1 MPQYKIGDKVQI
13 NDQCY
18 TIAGEP
24 YLGGCAD
31 VYPLENEGTRS
42 DFVLKVYNPKGF
54 DDFGQTLFNSDVMH
68 GEKET
73 TAAVGNDTFQSPVR
87 IVAAEKNMFI
97 ETKLPDDLVSLQK
110 LQDKFKDFT
119 DYERVRASL
128 YIMLSLARFLER
140 LVKLGYAH
148 LDLSLTNV
156 FAADI
161 NFKSDRL
168 DAVTAL
174 VIDFGISRK
183 IGTSVEIPAHSG
195 TEPPEYR
202 DVNEYVVS
210 EKTDVYGVGQLLY
223 CLIFNASQYNCG
235 YLESNCSNLKLSQ
248 PVKDEIKKLICRL
261 TDNSMEKRPSVRDDE
276 LSCELLR
283 MIEIVEGKGFHRE
296 IAIEKSRLLCNE
308 EWQANFSIS
317 KFEPVLMGETEGGE
331 LFSDYGDLKNILLL
345 GDGGIG
351 KTTFLLCLWHKL
363 LETTPDILPFYVPL
377 YSYKERNLTDPFYI
391 RRCIKNRYFDCQEDN
406 LPDDFFKNVASVVLL
421 DGINEAECPDG
432 LMEEIRLLS
441 KSATVVIASR
451 VDYNWA
457 CLEGFLRIKINPL
470 SKSIV
475 QKMLESCGKGGDIDG
490 ETMELLRIPLF
501 LQIYASDAEAGNV
514 HTKSELLQS
523 YDNRILAQIK
533 KGDHFKSH
541 IENLEQCM
549 TKTLPELAFRS
560 TGRSFCAERFSN
572 IGTMLENFQS
582 AGLFKTAGQND
593 DEITFVF
600 VHEYFSEYY
609 KAKYIVSQLNRVKRD
624 AERKPDKALQI
635 PDCLTMKIPDSICG
649 MVGELYGESAGIKK
663 NSAIE
668 QFLHLPRFLENKTG
682 SNIAIAV
689 RNLIQFLKVSRRNI
703 LDGTDFSN
711 LDLTMQSFINTSVKN
726 CCFVGSKI
734 LSSMFFAENGGEIE
748 RLEITDC
755 GCIVTVSKDGYLRIY
770 DSKYGLLIF
779 KDTVNSPGSLSI
791 CGNIIVFQHGPFIKS
806 ISKEKT
812 IIFCSRTESSPMDNN
827 IYWFDSLER
836 KRGILKGIELSE
848 FSRIATSSNF
858 DNLVLYE
865 DKRPECSASIA
876 CYEILKSYDG
886 AIGQQLYSPKLKW
899 KLLLDKFLPQ
909 YAVPYNDYYLQNYS
923 QLNHMLDMCMRG
935 KQLKLVFHKRNEAAN
950 AFLIVDIDLDTGEK
964 RGSNLRVPCNGYTL
978 RKPDDQLFNIRCG
991 KICLQRN
998 FDNHSSE
1005 FEFVEYDLFTSNINS
1020 VPIDIASIIPRPVF
1034 STNQAIIGEIY
1045 HDAGSYFQLDLL
1057 YKFKNNPAIKRTIF
1071 EDNSTNTTIA
1081 GLSAISTNGQ
1091 FYCINRQLQFNA
1103 YNNISNLSTDG
1114 DIISYY
1120 LSAEHDEND
1129 IIEMCR
1135 IPISAG
1141 IIGISALNSN
1151 KVIVT
1156 TANGQL
1162 SYYDGKTFE
1171 TLSSECPLKC
1181 IWLDNFRFISYNND
1195 QAYEYSHSPAEPGWI
1210 KASFFSPHNS
1220 EDIAEIRVVGDDRTV
1235 FVSTCILGDVHRLYI
1250 HSCDGVLKQTLELGC
1265 TNDFFFGFDVTHDG
1279 KFMVAFWTSCLQI
1292 YEKNEC
1298 GYVFSFEV
1306 PDRYDHFPASC
1317 HMLGEKHLL
1326 MRKTHMDESEN
1337 KPYLYNIEHREREPY
1352 VCVVDKAGKKKEL
1365 IDCLSAVH
1373 VFFKKKAGFVYIK
1386 DKSFGDIYLSRDQG
1400 VLVYSVILEDGH
1412 FREHFVGTASI
1423 KKDTRVVLYLS
1434 NDEKTLFLVAG
1445 GSTIQVISLNAK
1457 KNEACAVAIGPRM
1470 LKLSDTICMSGSRF
1484 GLDLN
1489 SNLVAFLK
1497 QNGAVFEE

>member
-54 DDFGQTLFNSDVMH
+54 DDFGQTLINRDVMH

-97 ETKLPDDLVSLQK
+97 ETKLPNDLVSLQK
-110 LQDKFKDFT
+110 LQGKFKDFT

-140 LVKLGYAH
+140 LVELGYAH

-156 FAADI
+156 FAANI

-174 VIDFGISRK
+174 VIDFGISREL
-183 IGTSVEIPAHSG
+183 GTSVEIPAHSG

-223 CLIFNASQYNCG
+223 CLIFFAERYDFPA
-235 YLESNCSNLKLSQ
+235 LAKNCSNLELPLS
-248 PVKDEIKKLICRL
+248 VGAALKSLINRL
-261 TDNSMEKRPSVRDDE
+261 TAEDIETRPSVRDDE

-317 KFEPVLMGETEGGE
+317 KFEPALMGETEGGE
-331 LFSDYGDLKNILLL
+331 LLSDYGDLKNILLL

-351 KTTFLLCLWHKL
+351 KTTFLLFLWHKL
-363 LETTPDILPFYVPL
+363 LETAPDILPFYVPL

-501 LQIYASDAEAGNV
+501 LQIYASDAEVGNV

-533 KGDHFKSH
+533 KGDHFKSY

-582 AGLFKTAGQND
+582 AGLFKTAGQTE

-600 VHEYFSEYY
+600 VHEYFAEYY

-734 LSSMFFAENGGEIE
+734 LSSMFFAENDDEIE

-779 KDTVNSPGSLSI
+779 KDTVNSTGSLSI

-806 ISKEKT
+806 ISKDIT
-812 IIFCSRTESSPMDNN
+812 ITFCGRTESDPMDNN

-836 KRGILKGIELSE
+836 KRGILKDIELSE

-865 DKRPECSASIA
+865 DKRPDCSVSIA
-876 CYEILKSYDG
+876 CYEIMKSYDG
-886 AIGQQLYSPKLKW
+886 VIGQQLYSPRLKW
-899 KLLLDKFLPQ
+899 KLLLDDVLPQ
-909 YAVPYNDYYLQNYS
+909 YAVPYSDQYLQNC
-923 QLNHMLDMCMRG
+923 MLDMCMRG
-935 KQLKLVFHKRNEAAN
+935 KQLKLVFHKRNEATN
-950 AFLIVDIDLDTGEK
+950 AFFVVDIDLDTGEK
-964 RGSNLRVPCNGYTL
+964 KGSNLRVPCNGYTL
-978 RKPDDQLFNIRCG
+978 LKLDDQLFNIRCG
-991 KICLQRN
+991 KICFERD
-998 FDNHSSE
+998 FDNHSS
-1005 FEFVEYDLFTSNINS
+1005 EFVEYDLFTSNINS
-1020 VPIDIASIIPRPVF
+1020 IPIDIASATLRLVF

-1045 HDAGSYFQLDLL
+1045 HIPGQLDLL

-1071 EDNSTNTTIA
+1071 EDNSTYTTIA

-1103 YNNISNLSTDG
+1103 YNSIYNLSTDG

-1156 TANGQL
+1156 TANGQM

-1171 TLSSECPLKC
+1171 TLSSGCPLEC
-1181 IWLDNFRFISYNND
+1181 VWLDNFGFISYNND
-1195 QAYEYSHSPAEPGWI
+1195 QAYKYSHSPAEPGWI
-1210 KASFFSPHNS
+1210 KTSFFSPYNC
-1220 EDIAEIRVVGDDRTV
+1220 EGIEEIRVVGDDRTV
-1235 FVSTCILGDVHRLYI
+1235 FVSCILGDMLSLYI
-1250 HSCDGVLKQTLELGC
+1250 HSCDGVLKQTLEFDYAA
-1265 TNDFFFGFDVTHDG
+1265 DFFFGFDVTHDG
-1279 KFMVAFWTSCLQI
+1279 KFMVVFCLSCLQI

-1306 PDRYDHFPASC
+1306 PDDGYDHSPASC
-1317 HMLGEKHLL
+1317 HMLWKKHLL
-1326 MRKTHMDESEN
+1326 IMKTHMDGSEN

-1386 DKSFGDIYLSRDQG
+1386 DKSFGDIHLSRDQG

-1423 KKDTRVVLYLS
+1423 KKDTKVDLYLS

-1457 KNEACAVAIGPRM
+1457 KNEACAVAIRPRM

-1484 GLDLN
+1484 GLDLD

-1497 QNGAVFEE
+1497 QNGAVF

>member
-54 DDFGQTLFNSDVMH
+54 DDFGQTLINRDVMH

-97 ETKLPDDLVSLQK
+97 ETKLPNDLVSLQK
-110 LQDKFKDFT
+110 LQGKFKDFT

-140 LVKLGYAH
+140 LVELGYAH

-156 FAADI
+156 FAANI

-174 VIDFGISRK
+174 VIDFGISREL
-183 IGTSVEIPAHSG
+183 GTSVEIPAHSG

-223 CLIFNASQYNCG
+223 CLIFFAERYDFPA
-235 YLESNCSNLKLSQ
+235 LAKNCSNLELPLS
-248 PVKDEIKKLICRL
+248 VGAALKSLINRL
-261 TDNSMEKRPSVRDDE
+261 TAEDIETRPSVRDDE

-317 KFEPVLMGETEGGE
+317 KFEPALMGETEGGE
-331 LFSDYGDLKNILLL
+331 LLSDYGDLKNILLL

-351 KTTFLLCLWHKL
+351 KTTFLLFLWHKL
-363 LETTPDILPFYVPL
+363 LETAPDILPFYVPL

-501 LQIYASDAEAGNV
+501 LQIYASDAEVGNV

-533 KGDHFKSH
+533 KGDHFKSY

-582 AGLFKTAGQND
+582 AGLFKTAGQTE

-600 VHEYFSEYY
+600 VHEYFAEYY

-734 LSSMFFAENGGEIE
+734 LSSMFFAENDDEIE

-779 KDTVNSPGSLSI
+779 KDTVNSTGSLSI

-806 ISKEKT
+806 ISKDIT
-812 IIFCSRTESSPMDNN
+812 ITFCGRTESDPMDNN

-836 KRGILKGIELSE
+836 KRGILKDIELSE

-865 DKRPECSASIA
+865 DKRPDCSVSIA
-876 CYEILKSYDG
+876 CYEIMKSYDG
-886 AIGQQLYSPKLKW
+886 VIGQQLYSPRLKW
-899 KLLLDKFLPQ
+899 KLLLDDVLPQ
-909 YAVPYNDYYLQNYS
+909 YAVPYSDQYLQNC
-923 QLNHMLDMCMRG
+923 MLDMCMRG
-935 KQLKLVFHKRNEAAN
+935 KQLKLVFHKRNEATN
-950 AFLIVDIDLDTGEK
+950 AFFVVDIDLDTGEK
-964 RGSNLRVPCNGYTL
+964 KGSNLRAPCNGYTL
-978 RKPDDQLFNIRCG
+978 LKLDDQLFNIRCG
-991 KICLQRN
+991 KICFERD
-998 FDNHSSE
+998 FDNHSS
-1005 FEFVEYDLFTSNINS
+1005 EFVEYDLFTSNINS
-1020 VPIDIASIIPRPVF
+1020 IPIDIASATLRLVF

-1045 HDAGSYFQLDLL
+1045 HIPGQLDLL

-1071 EDNSTNTTIA
+1071 EDNSTYTTIA

-1103 YNNISNLSTDG
+1103 YNSIYNLSTDG

-1156 TANGQL
+1156 TANGQM

-1171 TLSSECPLKC
+1171 TLSSGCPLEC
-1181 IWLDNFRFISYNND
+1181 VWLDNFGFISYNND
-1195 QAYEYSHSPAEPGWI
+1195 QAYKYSHSPAEPGWI
-1210 KASFFSPHNS
+1210 KTSFFSPYNC
-1220 EDIAEIRVVGDDRTV
+1220 EGIEEIRVVGDDRTV
-1235 FVSTCILGDVHRLYI
+1235 FVSCILGDMLSLYI
-1250 HSCDGVLKQTLELGC
+1250 HSCDGVLKQTLEFDYAA
-1265 TNDFFFGFDVTHDG
+1265 DFFFGFDVTHDG
-1279 KFMVAFWTSCLQI
+1279 KFMVVFWLSCLQI

-1306 PDRYDHFPASC
+1306 PDDGYDHSPASC
-1317 HMLGEKHLL
+1317 HMLWKKHLL
-1326 MRKTHMDESEN
+1326 IMKTHMDGSEN

-1386 DKSFGDIYLSRDQG
+1386 DKSFGDIHLSRDQG

-1423 KKDTRVVLYLS
+1423 KKDTKVDLYLS

-1457 KNEACAVAIGPRM
+1457 KNEACAVAIRPRM

-1484 GLDLN
+1484 GLDLD

-1497 QNGAVFEE
+1497 QNGAVF

>member
-54 DDFGQTLFNSDVMH
+54 DDFGQTLINRDVMH

-97 ETKLPDDLVSLQK
+97 ETKLPNDLVSLQK
-110 LQDKFKDFT
+110 LQGKFKDFT

-140 LVKLGYAH
+140 LVELGYAH

-156 FAADI
+156 FAANI

-174 VIDFGISRK
+174 VIDFGISREL
-183 IGTSVEIPAHSG
+183 GTSVEIPAHSG

-223 CLIFNASQYNCG
+223 CLIFFAERYDFPA
-235 YLESNCSNLKLSQ
+235 LAKNCSNLELPLS
-248 PVKDEIKKLICRL
+248 VGAALKSLINRL
-261 TDNSMEKRPSVRDDE
+261 TAEDIETRPSVRDDE

-317 KFEPVLMGETEGGE
+317 KFEPALMGETEGGE
-331 LFSDYGDLKNILLL
+331 LLSDYGDLKNILLL

-351 KTTFLLCLWHKL
+351 KTTFLLFLWHKL
-363 LETTPDILPFYVPL
+363 LETAPDILPFYVPL

-501 LQIYASDAEAGNV
+501 LQIYASDAEVGNV

-533 KGDHFKSH
+533 KGDHFKSY

-582 AGLFKTAGQND
+582 AGLFKTAGQTE

-600 VHEYFSEYY
+600 VHEYFAEYY

-734 LSSMFFAENGGEIE
+734 LSSMFFAENDDEIE

-779 KDTVNSPGSLSI
+779 KDTVNSTGSLSI

-806 ISKEKT
+806 ISKDIT
-812 IIFCSRTESSPMDNN
+812 ITFCGRTESDPMDNN

-836 KRGILKGIELSE
+836 KRGILKDIELSE

-865 DKRPECSASIA
+865 DKRPDCSVSIA
-876 CYEILKSYDG
+876 CYEIMKSYDG
-886 AIGQQLYSPKLKW
+886 VIGQQLYSPRLKW
-899 KLLLDKFLPQ
+899 KLLLDDVLPQ
-909 YAVPYNDYYLQNYS
+909 YAVPYSDQYLQNC
-923 QLNHMLDMCMRG
+923 MLDMCMRG
-935 KQLKLVFHKRNEAAN
+935 KQLKLVFHKRNEATN
-950 AFLIVDIDLDTGEK
+950 AFFVVDIDLDTGEK
-964 RGSNLRVPCNGYTL
+964 KGSNLRVPCNGYTL
-978 RKPDDQLFNIRCG
+978 LKLDDQLFNIRCG
-991 KICLQRN
+991 KICFERD
-998 FDNHSSE
+998 FDNHSS
-1005 FEFVEYDLFTSNINS
+1005 EFVEYDLFTSNINS
-1020 VPIDIASIIPRPVF
+1020 IPIDIASATLRLVF

-1045 HDAGSYFQLDLL
+1045 HIPGQLDLL

-1071 EDNSTNTTIA
+1071 EDNSTYTTIA

-1103 YNNISNLSTDG
+1103 YNSIYNLSTDG

-1156 TANGQL
+1156 TANGQM

-1171 TLSSECPLKC
+1171 TLSSGCPLEC
-1181 IWLDNFRFISYNND
+1181 VWLDNFGFISYNND
-1195 QAYEYSHSPAEPGWI
+1195 QAYKYSHSPAEPGWI
-1210 KASFFSPHNS
+1210 KTSFFSPYNC
-1220 EDIAEIRVVGDDRTV
+1220 EGIEEIRVVGDDRTV
-1235 FVSTCILGDVHRLYI
+1235 FVSCILGDMLSLYI
-1250 HSCDGVLKQTLELGC
+1250 HSCDGVLKQTLEFDYAA
-1265 TNDFFFGFDVTHDG
+1265 DFFFGFDVTHDG
-1279 KFMVAFWTSCLQI
+1279 KFMVVFWLSCLQI

-1306 PDRYDHFPASC
+1306 PDDGYDHSPASC
-1317 HMLGEKHLL
+1317 HMLWKKHLL
-1326 MRKTHMDESEN
+1326 IMKTHMDGSEN

-1386 DKSFGDIYLSRDQG
+1386 DKSFGDIHLSRDQG

-1423 KKDTRVVLYLS
+1423 KKDTKVDLYLS

-1457 KNEACAVAIGPRM
+1457 KNEACAVAIRPRM

-1484 GLDLN
+1484 GLDLD

-1497 QNGAVFEE
+1497 QNGAVF

>member
-24 YLGGCAD
+24 YLGGYAD

-54 DDFGQTLFNSDVMH
+54 DDFGQTLINRDVMH

-97 ETKLPDDLVSLQK
+97 ETKLPNNLVSLQK
-110 LQDKFKDFT
+110 LQGKFKDFT

-140 LVKLGYAH
+140 LVELGYAH

-183 IGTSVEIPAHSG
+183 LGTPVENPAWSG
-195 TEPPEYR
+195 TEPPEYHSG
-202 DVNEYVVS
+202 NKYFVS

-223 CLIFNASQYNCG
+223 CLIFFAERYDFPA
-235 YLESNCSNLKLSQ
+235 LAKNCSALELPLSVGAALKS
-248 PVKDEIKKLICRL
+248 LINRL
-261 TDNSMEKRPSVRDDE
+261 TAEDIETRPSVRDDE

-317 KFEPVLMGETEGGE
+317 KFEPILMGETEGGE
-331 LFSDYGDLKNILLL
+331 LLSDYGDLKNILLL

-363 LETTPDILPFYVPL
+363 LETAPDILPFYVPL

-406 LPDDFFKNVASVVLL
+406 LPDNFFKNVASVVLL

-501 LQIYASDAEAGNV
+501 LQIYASDAEVRNV

-533 KGDHFKSH
+533 KGDHFKSY

-582 AGLFKTAGQND
+582 AGLFKTAGKTD

-703 LDGTDFSN
+703 LDGMDFSN

-734 LSSMFFAENGGEIE
+734 LSSMFFAENDDEIE

-779 KDTVNSPGSLSI
+779 KDTVNSPDSLSI
-791 CGNIIVFQHGPFIKS
+791 CGNIIVFQHGSFIKS
-806 ISKEKT
+806 ISEEKT
-812 IIFCSRTESSPMDNN
+812 IIFCGRIESSPMDNN

-836 KRGILKGIELSE
+836 KRGILKDIELSE

-865 DKRPECSASIA
+865 DKRPDCSVSIA
-876 CYEILKSYDG
+876 CYEIMKSYDG
-886 AIGQQLYSPKLKW
+886 VIGQQLYSPRLKW
-899 KLLLDKFLPQ
+899 KLLLDDVLPQ
-909 YAVPYNDYYLQNYS
+909 YAVPYSDQYLQNC
-923 QLNHMLDMCMRG
+923 MLDMCMRG
-935 KQLKLVFHKRNEAAN
+935 KQLKLVFHKRNEATN
-950 AFLIVDIDLDTGEK
+950 AFFVVDIDLDTGEK
-964 RGSNLRVPCNGYTL
+964 KGSNLRVPCNGYTL
-978 RKPDDQLFNIRCG
+978 LKLDDQLFNIRCG
-991 KICLQRN
+991 KICFERD
-998 FDNHSSE
+998 FDNHSS
-1005 FEFVEYDLFTSNINS
+1005 EFVEYDLFTSNINS
-1020 VPIDIASIIPRPVF
+1020 IPIDIASATLRLVF

-1045 HDAGSYFQLDLL
+1045 HIPGQLDLL

-1071 EDNSTNTTIA
+1071 EDNSTYTTIA

-1103 YNNISNLSTDG
+1103 YNSIYNLSTDG

-1156 TANGQL
+1156 TANGQM

-1181 IWLDNFRFISYNND
+1181 IWLDNFNFLSYNND
-1195 QAYEYSHSPAEPGWI
+1195 QAYKYSHSPAEPGWI
-1210 KASFFSPHNS
+1210 KTSFFSPHNC
-1220 EDIAEIRVVGDDRTV
+1220 EDISEIRVVGDDRTV
-1235 FVSTCILGDVHRLYI
+1235 FVSCILGDMLSLYI
-1250 HSCDGVLKQTLELGC
+1250 HSCDGVLKQTLELDYAA
-1265 TNDFFFGFDVTHDG
+1265 DFFFGFDVTHDG
-1279 KFMVAFWTSCLQI
+1279 KFMVVFWLSCLQI

-1306 PDRYDHFPASC
+1306 PDDGYDHSPASC
-1317 HMLGEKHLL
+1317 HMLWKKHLL
-1326 MRKTHMDESEN
+1326 IMKTHMDGSEN

-1423 KKDTRVVLYLS
+1423 KKDTKVDLYLS

-1484 GLDLN
+1484 GLDLD

>member
-1 MPQYKIGDKVQI
+1 MPQYKVGDKVQI

-54 DDFGQTLFNSDVMH
+54 DDFGQTLINRDVMH

-97 ETKLPDDLVSLQK
+97 ETKLPNDLVSLQK
-110 LQDKFKDFT
+110 LQGKFKDFT

-140 LVKLGYAH
+140 LVELGYAH

-156 FAADI
+156 FAANI

-174 VIDFGISRK
+174 VIDFGISREL
-183 IGTSVEIPAHSG
+183 GTSVEIPAHSG

-223 CLIFNASQYNCG
+223 CLIFFAERYDFPA
-235 YLESNCSNLKLSQ
+235 LAKNCSNLELPLS
-248 PVKDEIKKLICRL
+248 VGAALKSLINRL
-261 TDNSMEKRPSVRDDE
+261 TAEDIETRPSVRDDE

-317 KFEPVLMGETEGGE
+317 KFEPALMGETEGGE
-331 LFSDYGDLKNILLL
+331 LLSDYGDLKNILLL

-351 KTTFLLCLWHKL
+351 KTTFLLFLWHKL
-363 LETTPDILPFYVPL
+363 LETAPDILPFYVPL

-501 LQIYASDAEAGNV
+501 LQIYASDAEVGNV

-533 KGDHFKSH
+533 KGDHFKSY

-582 AGLFKTAGQND
+582 AGLFKTAGQTE

-600 VHEYFSEYY
+600 VHEYFAEYY

-734 LSSMFFAENGGEIE
+734 LSSMFFAENDDEIE

-779 KDTVNSPGSLSI
+779 KDTVNSTGSLSI

-806 ISKEKT
+806 ISKDIT
-812 IIFCSRTESSPMDNN
+812 ITFCGRTESDPMDNN

-836 KRGILKGIELSE
+836 KRGILKDIELSE

-865 DKRPECSASIA
+865 DKRPDCSVSIA
-876 CYEILKSYDG
+876 CYEIMKSYDG
-886 AIGQQLYSPKLKW
+886 VIGQQLYSPRLKW
-899 KLLLDKFLPQ
+899 KLLLDDVLPQ
-909 YAVPYNDYYLQNYS
+909 YAVPYSDQYLQNC
-923 QLNHMLDMCMRG
+923 MLDMCMRG
-935 KQLKLVFHKRNEAAN
+935 KQLKLVFHKRNEATN
-950 AFLIVDIDLDTGEK
+950 AFFVVDIDLDTGEK
-964 RGSNLRVPCNGYTL
+964 KGSNLRVPCNGYTL
-978 RKPDDQLFNIRCG
+978 LKLDDQLFNIRCG
-991 KICLQRN
+991 KICFERD
-998 FDNHSSE
+998 FDNHSS
-1005 FEFVEYDLFTSNINS
+1005 EFVEYDLFTSNINS
-1020 VPIDIASIIPRPVF
+1020 IPIDIASATLRLVF

-1045 HDAGSYFQLDLL
+1045 HIPGQLDLL

-1071 EDNSTNTTIA
+1071 EDNSTYTTIA

-1103 YNNISNLSTDG
+1103 YNSIYNLSTDG

-1156 TANGQL
+1156 TANGQM

-1171 TLSSECPLKC
+1171 TLSSGCPLEC
-1181 IWLDNFRFISYNND
+1181 VWLDNFGFISYNND
-1195 QAYEYSHSPAEPGWI
+1195 QAYKYSHSPAEPGWI
-1210 KASFFSPHNS
+1210 KTSFFSPYNC
-1220 EDIAEIRVVGDDRTV
+1220 EGIEEIRVVGDDRTV
-1235 FVSTCILGDVHRLYI
+1235 FVSCILGDMLSLYI
-1250 HSCDGVLKQTLELGC
+1250 HSCDGVLKQTLEFDYAA
-1265 TNDFFFGFDVTHDG
+1265 DFFFGFDVTHDG
-1279 KFMVAFWTSCLQI
+1279 KFMVVFWLSCLQI

-1306 PDRYDHFPASC
+1306 PDDGYDHSPASC
-1317 HMLGEKHLL
+1317 HMLWKKHLL
-1326 MRKTHMDESEN
+1326 IMKTHMDGSEN

-1386 DKSFGDIYLSRDQG
+1386 DKSFGDIHLSRDQG

-1423 KKDTRVVLYLS
+1423 KKDTKVDLYLS

-1457 KNEACAVAIGPRM
+1457 KNEACAVAIRPRM

-1484 GLDLN
+1484 GLDLD

-1497 QNGAVFEE
+1497 QNGAVF

>member
-54 DDFGQTLFNSDVMH
+54 DDFGQTLINRDVMH

-97 ETKLPDDLVSLQK
+97 ETKLPNDLVSLQK
-110 LQDKFKDFT
+110 LQGKFKDFT

-140 LVKLGYAH
+140 LVELGYAH

-156 FAADI
+156 FAANI

-174 VIDFGISRK
+174 VIDFGISREL
-183 IGTSVEIPAHSG
+183 GTSVEIPAHSG

-223 CLIFNASQYNCG
+223 CLIFFAERYDFPA
-235 YLESNCSNLKLSQ
+235 LAKNCSNLELPLS
-248 PVKDEIKKLICRL
+248 VGAALKSLINRL
-261 TDNSMEKRPSVRDDE
+261 TAEDIETRPSVRDDE

-317 KFEPVLMGETEGGE
+317 KFEPALMGETEGGE
-331 LFSDYGDLKNILLL
+331 LLSDYGDLKNILLL

-351 KTTFLLCLWHKL
+351 KTTFLLFLWHKL
-363 LETTPDILPFYVPL
+363 LETAPDILPFYVPL

-501 LQIYASDAEAGNV
+501 LQIYASDAEVGNV

-533 KGDHFKSH
+533 KGDHFKSY

-582 AGLFKTAGQND
+582 AGLFKTAGQTE

-600 VHEYFSEYY
+600 VHEYFAEYY

-663 NSAIE
+663 NLAIE

-734 LSSMFFAENGGEIE
+734 LSSMFFAENDDEIE

-779 KDTVNSPGSLSI
+779 KDTVNSTGSLSI

-806 ISKEKT
+806 ISKDIT
-812 IIFCSRTESSPMDNN
+812 ITFCGRTESDPMDNN

-836 KRGILKGIELSE
+836 KRGILKDIELSE

-865 DKRPECSASIA
+865 DKRPDCSVSIA
-876 CYEILKSYDG
+876 CYEIMKSYDG
-886 AIGQQLYSPKLKW
+886 VIGQQLYSPRLKW
-899 KLLLDKFLPQ
+899 KLLLDDVLPQ
-909 YAVPYNDYYLQNYS
+909 YAVPYSDQYLQNC
-923 QLNHMLDMCMRG
+923 MLDMCMRG
-935 KQLKLVFHKRNEAAN
+935 KQLKLVFHKRNEATN
-950 AFLIVDIDLDTGEK
+950 AFFVVDIDLDTGEK
-964 RGSNLRVPCNGYTL
+964 KGSNLRVPCNGYTL
-978 RKPDDQLFNIRCG
+978 LKLDDQLFNIRCG
-991 KICLQRN
+991 KICFERD
-998 FDNHSSE
+998 FDNHSS
-1005 FEFVEYDLFTSNINS
+1005 EFVEYDLFTSNINS
-1020 VPIDIASIIPRPVF
+1020 IPIDIASATLRLVF

-1045 HDAGSYFQLDLL
+1045 HIPGQLDLL

-1071 EDNSTNTTIA
+1071 EDNSTYTTIA

-1103 YNNISNLSTDG
+1103 YNSIYNLSTDG

-1156 TANGQL
+1156 TANGQM

-1171 TLSSECPLKC
+1171 TLSSGCPLEC
-1181 IWLDNFRFISYNND
+1181 VWLDNFGFISYNND
-1195 QAYEYSHSPAEPGWI
+1195 QAYKYSHSPAEPGWI
-1210 KASFFSPHNS
+1210 KTSFFSPYNC
-1220 EDIAEIRVVGDDRTV
+1220 EGIEEIRVVGDDRTV
-1235 FVSTCILGDVHRLYI
+1235 FVSCILGDMLSLYI
-1250 HSCDGVLKQTLELGC
+1250 HSCDGVLKQTLEFDYAA
-1265 TNDFFFGFDVTHDG
+1265 DFFFGFDVTHDG
-1279 KFMVAFWTSCLQI
+1279 KFMVVFWLSCLQI

-1306 PDRYDHFPASC
+1306 PDDGYDHSPASC
-1317 HMLGEKHLL
+1317 HMLWKKHLL
-1326 MRKTHMDESEN
+1326 IMKTHMDGSEN

-1386 DKSFGDIYLSRDQG
+1386 DKSFGDIHLSRDQG

-1423 KKDTRVVLYLS
+1423 KKDTKVDLYLS

-1457 KNEACAVAIGPRM
+1457 KNEACAVAIRPRM

-1484 GLDLN
+1484 GLDLD

-1497 QNGAVFEE
+1497 QNGAVF

>member
-24 YLGGCAD
+24 YLGGYAD

-54 DDFGQTLFNSDVMH
+54 DDFGQTLINRDVMH

-97 ETKLPDDLVSLQK
+97 ETKLPNDLVSLQK
-110 LQDKFKDFT
+110 LQGKFKDFT

-140 LVKLGYAH
+140 LVELGYAH

-156 FAADI
+156 FAANI

-174 VIDFGISRK
+174 VIDFGISREL
-183 IGTSVEIPAHSG
+183 GTSVEIPAHSG

-223 CLIFNASQYNCG
+223 CLIFFAERYDFPA
-235 YLESNCSNLKLSQ
+235 LAKNCSNLELPLS
-248 PVKDEIKKLICRL
+248 VGAALKSLINRL
-261 TDNSMEKRPSVRDDE
+261 TAEDIETRPSVRDDE

-317 KFEPVLMGETEGGE
+317 KFEPALMGETEGGE
-331 LFSDYGDLKNILLL
+331 LLSDYGDLKNILLL

-351 KTTFLLCLWHKL
+351 KTTFLLFLWHKL
-363 LETTPDILPFYVPL
+363 LETAPDILPFYVPL

-501 LQIYASDAEAGNV
+501 LQIYASDAEVGNV

-533 KGDHFKSH
+533 KGDHFKSY

-582 AGLFKTAGQND
+582 AGLFKTAGQTE

-600 VHEYFSEYY
+600 VHEYFAEYY

-734 LSSMFFAENGGEIE
+734 LSSMFFAENDDEIE

-779 KDTVNSPGSLSI
+779 KDTVNSTGSLSI

-806 ISKEKT
+806 ISKDIT
-812 IIFCSRTESSPMDNN
+812 ITFCGRTESDPMDNN

-836 KRGILKGIELSE
+836 KRGILKDIELSE

-865 DKRPECSASIA
+865 DKRPDCSVSIA
-876 CYEILKSYDG
+876 CYEIMKSYDG
-886 AIGQQLYSPKLKW
+886 VIGQQLYSPRLKW
-899 KLLLDKFLPQ
+899 KLLLDDVLPQ
-909 YAVPYNDYYLQNYS
+909 YAVPYSDQYLQNC
-923 QLNHMLDMCMRG
+923 MLDMCMRG
-935 KQLKLVFHKRNEAAN
+935 KQLKLVFHKRNEATN
-950 AFLIVDIDLDTGEK
+950 AFFVVDIDLDTGEK
-964 RGSNLRVPCNGYTL
+964 KGSNLRVPCNGYTL
-978 RKPDDQLFNIRCG
+978 LKLDDQLFNIRCG
-991 KICLQRN
+991 KICFERD
-998 FDNHSSE
+998 FDNHSS
-1005 FEFVEYDLFTSNINS
+1005 EFVEYDLFTSNINS
-1020 VPIDIASIIPRPVF
+1020 IPIDIASATLRLVF

-1045 HDAGSYFQLDLL
+1045 HIPGQLDLL

-1071 EDNSTNTTIA
+1071 EDNSTYTTIA

-1103 YNNISNLSTDG
+1103 YNSIYNLSTDG

-1156 TANGQL
+1156 TANGQM

-1171 TLSSECPLKC
+1171 TLSSGCPLEC
-1181 IWLDNFRFISYNND
+1181 VWLDNFGFISYNND
-1195 QAYEYSHSPAEPGWI
+1195 QAYKYSHSPAEPGWI
-1210 KASFFSPHNS
+1210 KTSFFSPYNC
-1220 EDIAEIRVVGDDRTV
+1220 EGIEEIRVVGDDRTV
-1235 FVSTCILGDVHRLYI
+1235 FVSCILGDMLSLYI
-1250 HSCDGVLKQTLELGC
+1250 HSCDGVLKQTLEFDYAA
-1265 TNDFFFGFDVTHDG
+1265 DFFFGFDVTHDG
-1279 KFMVAFWTSCLQI
+1279 KFMVVFWLSCLQI

-1306 PDRYDHFPASC
+1306 PDDGYDHSPASC
-1317 HMLGEKHLL
+1317 HMLWKKHLL
-1326 MRKTHMDESEN
+1326 IMKTHMDGSEN

-1386 DKSFGDIYLSRDQG
+1386 DKSFGDIHLSRDQG

-1423 KKDTRVVLYLS
+1423 KKDTKVDLYLS

-1457 KNEACAVAIGPRM
+1457 KNEACAVAIRPRM

-1484 GLDLN
+1484 GLDLD

-1497 QNGAVFEE
+1497 QNGAVF

>member
-54 DDFGQTLFNSDVMH
+54 DDFGQTLINRDVMH

-97 ETKLPDDLVSLQK
+97 ETKLPNDLVSLQK
-110 LQDKFKDFT
+110 LQGKFKDFT

-140 LVKLGYAH
+140 LVELGYAH

-156 FAADI
+156 FAANI

-174 VIDFGISRK
+174 VIDFGISREL
-183 IGTSVEIPAHSG
+183 GTSVEIPAHSG

-223 CLIFNASQYNCG
+223 CLIFFAERYDFPA
-235 YLESNCSNLKLSQ
+235 LAKNCSNLELPLS
-248 PVKDEIKKLICRL
+248 VGAALKSLINRL
-261 TDNSMEKRPSVRDDE
+261 TAEDIETRPSVRDDE

-317 KFEPVLMGETEGGE
+317 KFEPALMGETEGGE
-331 LFSDYGDLKNILLL
+331 LLSDYGDLKNILLL

-351 KTTFLLCLWHKL
+351 KTTFLLFLWHKL
-363 LETTPDILPFYVPL
+363 LETAPDILPFYVPL

-501 LQIYASDAEAGNV
+501 LQIYASDAEVGNV

-533 KGDHFKSH
+533 KGDHFKSY

-582 AGLFKTAGQND
+582 AGLFKTAGQTE

-600 VHEYFSEYY
+600 VHEYFAEYY

-734 LSSMFFAENGGEIE
+734 LSSMFFAENDDEIE

-779 KDTVNSPGSLSI
+779 KDTVNSTGSLSI

-806 ISKEKT
+806 ISKDIT
-812 IIFCSRTESSPMDNN
+812 ITFCGRTESDPMDNN

-836 KRGILKGIELSE
+836 KRGILKDIELSE

-865 DKRPECSASIA
+865 DKRPDCSVSIA
-876 CYEILKSYDG
+876 CYEIMKSYDG
-886 AIGQQLYSPKLKW
+886 VIGQQLYSPRLKW
-899 KLLLDKFLPQ
+899 KLLLDDVLPQ
-909 YAVPYNDYYLQNYS
+909 YAVPYSDQYLQNC
-923 QLNHMLDMCMRG
+923 MLDMCMRG
-935 KQLKLVFHKRNEAAN
+935 KQLKLVFHKRNEATN
-950 AFLIVDIDLDTGEK
+950 AFFVVDIDLDTGEK
-964 RGSNLRVPCNGYTL
+964 KGSNLRVPCNGYTL
-978 RKPDDQLFNIRCG
+978 LKLDDQLFNIRCG
-991 KICLQRN
+991 KICFERD
-998 FDNHSSE
+998 FDNHSS
-1005 FEFVEYDLFTSNINS
+1005 EFVEYDLFTSNINS
-1020 VPIDIASIIPRPVF
+1020 IPIDIASATLRLVF

-1045 HDAGSYFQLDLL
+1045 HIPGQLDLL

-1071 EDNSTNTTIA
+1071 EDNSTYTTIA

-1103 YNNISNLSTDG
+1103 YNSIYNLSTDG

-1156 TANGQL
+1156 TANGQM

-1171 TLSSECPLKC
+1171 TLSSGCPLEC
-1181 IWLDNFRFISYNND
+1181 VWLDNFGFISYNND
-1195 QAYEYSHSPAEPGWI
+1195 QAYKYSHSPAEPGWI
-1210 KASFFSPHNS
+1210 KTSFFSPYNC
-1220 EDIAEIRVVGDDRTV
+1220 EGIEEIRVVGDDRTV
-1235 FVSTCILGDVHRLYI
+1235 FVSCILGDMLSLYI
-1250 HSCDGVLKQTLELGC
+1250 HSCDGVLKQTLEFDYAA
-1265 TNDFFFGFDVTHDG
+1265 DFFFGFDVTHDG
-1279 KFMVAFWTSCLQI
+1279 KFMVVFWLSCLQI

-1306 PDRYDHFPASC
+1306 PDDGYDHSPASC
-1317 HMLGEKHLL
+1317 HMLWKKHLL
-1326 MRKTHMDESEN
+1326 IMKTHMDGSEN

-1386 DKSFGDIYLSRDQG
+1386 DKSFGDIHLSRDQG

-1423 KKDTRVVLYLS
+1423 KKDTKVDLYLS

-1457 KNEACAVAIGPRM
+1457 KNEACAVAIRPRM
-1470 LKLSDTICMSGSRF
+1470 LKLIDTICMSGSRF
-1484 GLDLN
+1484 GLDLD

-1497 QNGAVFEE
+1497 QNGAVF

>member
-24 YLGGCAD
+24 YLGGYAD

-54 DDFGQTLFNSDVMH
+54 DDFGQTLINRDVMH

-97 ETKLPDDLVSLQK
+97 ETKLPNNLVSLQK
-110 LQDKFKDFT
+110 LQGKFKDFT

-140 LVKLGYAH
+140 LVELGYAH

-156 FAADI
+156 FVADI

-183 IGTSVEIPAHSG
+183 LGTPVENPAWSG
-195 TEPPEYR
+195 TEPPEYHSG
-202 DVNEYVVS
+202 NKYFVS

-223 CLIFNASQYNCG
+223 CLIFFAERYDFPA
-235 YLESNCSNLKLSQ
+235 LAKNCSALELPLSVGAALKS
-248 PVKDEIKKLICRL
+248 LINRL
-261 TDNSMEKRPSVRDDE
+261 TAEDIEARPSVRDDE

-317 KFEPVLMGETEGGE
+317 KFEPILMGETEGGE
-331 LFSDYGDLKNILLL
+331 LLSDYGDLKNILLL

-363 LETTPDILPFYVPL
+363 LETAPDILPFYVPL

-501 LQIYASDAEAGNV
+501 LQIYASDAEVGNV

-533 KGDHFKSH
+533 KGDHFKSY

-582 AGLFKTAGQND
+582 AGLFKTVGQTE

-734 LSSMFFAENGGEIE
+734 LSSMFFAENDDEIE

-755 GCIVTVSKDGYLRIY
+755 GCIVTVSKDRYLRIY

-779 KDTVNSPGSLSI
+779 KDTVNSTGSLSI

-806 ISKEKT
+806 ISKDIT
-812 IIFCSRTESSPMDNN
+812 ITFCGRTESDPMDNN

-836 KRGILKGIELSE
+836 KRGILKDIELSE

-865 DKRPECSASIA
+865 DKRPDCSVSIA
-876 CYEILKSYDG
+876 CYEIMKSYDG
-886 AIGQQLYSPKLKW
+886 VIGQQLYSPRLKW
-899 KLLLDKFLPQ
+899 KLLLDDVLPQ
-909 YAVPYNDYYLQNYS
+909 YAVPYSDQYLQNC
-923 QLNHMLDMCMRG
+923 MLDMCMRG
-935 KQLKLVFHKRNEAAN
+935 KQLKLVFHKRNEATN
-950 AFLIVDIDLDTGEK
+950 AFFVVDIDLDTGEK
-964 RGSNLRVPCNGYTL
+964 KGSNLRVPCNGYTL
-978 RKPDDQLFNIRCG
+978 LKLDDQLFNIRCG
-991 KICLQRN
+991 KICFERD
-998 FDNHSSE
+998 FDNHSS
-1005 FEFVEYDLFTSNINS
+1005 EFVEYDLFTSNINS
-1020 VPIDIASIIPRPVF
+1020 IPIDIASATLRLVF

-1045 HDAGSYFQLDLL
+1045 HIPGQLDLL

-1071 EDNSTNTTIA
+1071 EDNSTYTTIA

-1103 YNNISNLSTDG
+1103 YNSIYNLSTDG

-1156 TANGQL
+1156 TANGQM

-1171 TLSSECPLKC
+1171 TLSSGCPLEC
-1181 IWLDNFRFISYNND
+1181 VWLDNFGFISYNND
-1195 QAYEYSHSPAEPGWI
+1195 QAYKYSHSPAEPGWI
-1210 KASFFSPHNS
+1210 KTSFFSPYNC
-1220 EDIAEIRVVGDDRTV
+1220 EGIEEIRVVGDDRTV
-1235 FVSTCILGDVHRLYI
+1235 FVSCILGDMLSLYI
-1250 HSCDGVLKQTLELGC
+1250 HSCDGVLKQTLEFDYAA
-1265 TNDFFFGFDVTHDG
+1265 DFFFGFDVTHDG
-1279 KFMVAFWTSCLQI
+1279 KFMVVFWLSCLQI

-1306 PDRYDHFPASC
+1306 PDDGYDHSPASC
-1317 HMLGEKHLL
+1317 HMLWKKHLL
-1326 MRKTHMDESEN
+1326 IMKTHMDGSEN

-1352 VCVVDKAGKKKEL
+1352 VCVVDEAGKKKEL

-1423 KKDTRVVLYLS
+1423 KKDTRVDLYLS

-1484 GLDLN
+1484 GLDLD

>member
-31 VYPLENEGTRS
+31 VYPLENEGNRS

-54 DDFGQTLFNSDVMH
+54 DDFGQTLINRDVMH

-97 ETKLPDDLVSLQK
+97 ETKLPNDLVSLQK
-110 LQDKFKDFT
+110 LQGKFKDFT

-140 LVKLGYAH
+140 LVELGYAH

-156 FAADI
+156 FAANI

-174 VIDFGISRK
+174 VIDFGISREL
-183 IGTSVEIPAHSG
+183 GTSVEIPAHSG

-223 CLIFNASQYNCG
+223 CLIFFAERYDFPA
-235 YLESNCSNLKLSQ
+235 LAKNCSNLELPLS
-248 PVKDEIKKLICRL
+248 VGAALKSLINRL
-261 TDNSMEKRPSVRDDE
+261 TAEDIETRPSVRDDE

-317 KFEPVLMGETEGGE
+317 KFEPALMGETEGGE
-331 LFSDYGDLKNILLL
+331 LLSDYGDLKNILLL

-351 KTTFLLCLWHKL
+351 KTTFLLFLWHKL
-363 LETTPDILPFYVPL
+363 LETAPDILPFYVPL

-501 LQIYASDAEAGNV
+501 LQIYASDAEVGNV

-533 KGDHFKSH
+533 KGDHFKSY

-582 AGLFKTAGQND
+582 AGLFKTAGQTE

-600 VHEYFSEYY
+600 VHEYFAEYY

-734 LSSMFFAENGGEIE
+734 LSSMFFAENDDEIE

-779 KDTVNSPGSLSI
+779 KDTVNSTGSLSI

-806 ISKEKT
+806 ISKDIT
-812 IIFCSRTESSPMDNN
+812 ITFCGRTESDPMDNN

-836 KRGILKGIELSE
+836 KRGILKDIELSE

-865 DKRPECSASIA
+865 DKRPDCSVSIA
-876 CYEILKSYDG
+876 CYEIMKSYDG
-886 AIGQQLYSPKLKW
+886 VIGQQLYSPRLKW
-899 KLLLDKFLPQ
+899 KLLLDDVLPQ
-909 YAVPYNDYYLQNYS
+909 YAVPYSDQYLQNC
-923 QLNHMLDMCMRG
+923 MLDMCMRG
-935 KQLKLVFHKRNEAAN
+935 KQLKLVFHKRNEATN
-950 AFLIVDIDLDTGEK
+950 AFFVVDIDLDTGEK
-964 RGSNLRVPCNGYTL
+964 KGSNLRVPCNGYTL
-978 RKPDDQLFNIRCG
+978 LKLDDQLFNIRCG
-991 KICLQRN
+991 KICFERD
-998 FDNHSSE
+998 FDNHSS
-1005 FEFVEYDLFTSNINS
+1005 EFVEYDLFTSNINS
-1020 VPIDIASIIPRPVF
+1020 IPIDIASATLRLVF

-1045 HDAGSYFQLDLL
+1045 HIPGQLDLL

-1071 EDNSTNTTIA
+1071 EDNSTYTTIA

-1103 YNNISNLSTDG
+1103 YNSIYNLSTDG

-1156 TANGQL
+1156 TANGQM

-1171 TLSSECPLKC
+1171 TLSSGCPLEC
-1181 IWLDNFRFISYNND
+1181 VWLDNFGFISYNND
-1195 QAYEYSHSPAEPGWI
+1195 QAYKYSHSPAEPGWI
-1210 KASFFSPHNS
+1210 KTSFFSPYNC
-1220 EDIAEIRVVGDDRTV
+1220 EGIEEIRVVGDDRTV
-1235 FVSTCILGDVHRLYI
+1235 FVSCILGDMLSLYI
-1250 HSCDGVLKQTLELGC
+1250 HSCDGVLKQTLEFDYAA
-1265 TNDFFFGFDVTHDG
+1265 DFFFGFDVTHDG
-1279 KFMVAFWTSCLQI
+1279 KFMVVFWLSCLQI

-1306 PDRYDHFPASC
+1306 PDDGYDHSPASC
-1317 HMLGEKHLL
+1317 HMLWKKHLL
-1326 MRKTHMDESEN
+1326 IMKTHMDGSEN

-1386 DKSFGDIYLSRDQG
+1386 DKSFGDIHLSRDQG

-1423 KKDTRVVLYLS
+1423 KKDTKVDLYLS

-1457 KNEACAVAIGPRM
+1457 KNEACAVAIRPRM

-1484 GLDLN
+1484 GLDLD

-1497 QNGAVFEE
+1497 QNGAVF

>member
-54 DDFGQTLFNSDVMH
+54 DDFGQTLINRDVMH

-97 ETKLPDDLVSLQK
+97 ETKLPNDLVSLQK
-110 LQDKFKDFT
+110 LQGKFKDFT

-140 LVKLGYAH
+140 LVELGYAH

-156 FAADI
+156 FAANI

-174 VIDFGISRK
+174 VIDFGISREL
-183 IGTSVEIPAHSG
+183 GTSVEIPAHSG

-223 CLIFNASQYNCG
+223 CLIFFAERYDFPA
-235 YLESNCSNLKLSQ
+235 LAKNCSNLELPLS
-248 PVKDEIKKLICRL
+248 VGAALKSLINRL
-261 TDNSMEKRPSVRDDE
+261 TAEDIETRPSVRDDE

-317 KFEPVLMGETEGGE
+317 KFEPALMGETEGGE
-331 LFSDYGDLKNILLL
+331 LLSDYGDLKNILLL

-351 KTTFLLCLWHKL
+351 KTTFLLFLWHKL
-363 LETTPDILPFYVPL
+363 LETAPDILPFYVPL

-501 LQIYASDAEAGNV
+501 LQIYASDAEVGNV

-533 KGDHFKSH
+533 KGDHFKSY

-582 AGLFKTAGQND
+582 AGLFKTAGQTE

-600 VHEYFSEYY
+600 VHEYFAEYY

-734 LSSMFFAENGGEIE
+734 LSSMFFAENDDEIE

-779 KDTVNSPGSLSI
+779 KDTVNSTGSLSI

-806 ISKEKT
+806 ISKDIT
-812 IIFCSRTESSPMDNN
+812 ITFCGRTESDPMDNN

-836 KRGILKGIELSE
+836 KRGILKDIELSE

-865 DKRPECSASIA
+865 DKRPDCSVSIA
-876 CYEILKSYDG
+876 CYEIMKSYDG
-886 AIGQQLYSPKLKW
+886 VIGQQLYSPRLKW
-899 KLLLDKFLPQ
+899 KLLLDDVLPQ
-909 YAVPYNDYYLQNYS
+909 YAVPYSDQYLQNC
-923 QLNHMLDMCMRG
+923 MLDMCMRG
-935 KQLKLVFHKRNEAAN
+935 KQLKLVFHKRNEATN
-950 AFLIVDIDLDTGEK
+950 AFFVVDIDLDTGEK
-964 RGSNLRVPCNGYTL
+964 KGSNLRVPCNGYTL
-978 RKPDDQLFNIRCG
+978 LKLDDQLFNIRCG
-991 KICLQRN
+991 KICFERD
-998 FDNHSSE
+998 FDNHSS
-1005 FEFVEYDLFTSNINS
+1005 EFVEYDLFTSNINS
-1020 VPIDIASIIPRPVF
+1020 IPIDIASATLRLVF

-1045 HDAGSYFQLDLL
+1045 HIPGQLDLL

-1071 EDNSTNTTIA
+1071 EDNSTYTTIA

-1103 YNNISNLSTDG
+1103 YNSIYNLSTDG

-1156 TANGQL
+1156 TANGQM

-1171 TLSSECPLKC
+1171 TLSSGCPLEC
-1181 IWLDNFRFISYNND
+1181 VWLDNFGFISYNND
-1195 QAYEYSHSPAEPGWI
+1195 QAYKYSHSPAEPGWI
-1210 KASFFSPHNS
+1210 KTSFFSPYNC
-1220 EDIAEIRVVGDDRTV
+1220 EGIEEIRVVGDDRTV
-1235 FVSTCILGDVHRLYI
+1235 FVSCILGDMLSLYI
-1250 HSCDGVLKQTLELGC
+1250 HSCDGVLKQTLEFDYAA
-1265 TNDFFFGFDVTHDG
+1265 DFFFGFDVTHDG
-1279 KFMVAFWTSCLQI
+1279 KFMVVFWLSCLQI

-1306 PDRYDHFPASC
+1306 PDDGYDHSPASC
-1317 HMLGEKHLL
+1317 HMLWKKHLL
-1326 MRKTHMDESEN
+1326 IMKTHMDGSEN

-1386 DKSFGDIYLSRDQG
+1386 DKSFGDIHLSRDQG

-1423 KKDTRVVLYLS
+1423 KKDTKVDLYLS

-1457 KNEACAVAIGPRM
+1457 KNEACAVAIRPRM

-1484 GLDLN
+1484 GLDLD

>member
-54 DDFGQTLFNSDVMH
+54 DDFGQTLINRDVMH

-97 ETKLPDDLVSLQK
+97 ETKLPNDLVSLQK
-110 LQDKFKDFT
+110 LQGKFKDFT

-140 LVKLGYAH
+140 LVELGYAH

-156 FAADI
+156 FAANI

-174 VIDFGISRK
+174 VIDFGISREL
-183 IGTSVEIPAHSG
+183 GTSVEIPAHSG

-223 CLIFNASQYNCG
+223 CLIFFAERYDFPA
-235 YLESNCSNLKLSQ
+235 LAKNCSNLELPLS
-248 PVKDEIKKLICRL
+248 VGAALKSLINRL
-261 TDNSMEKRPSVRDDE
+261 TAEDIETRPSVRDDE

-317 KFEPVLMGETEGGE
+317 KFEPALMGETEGGE
-331 LFSDYGDLKNILLL
+331 LLSDYGDLKNILLL

-351 KTTFLLCLWHKL
+351 KTTFLLFLWHKL
-363 LETTPDILPFYVPL
+363 LETAPDILPFYVPL

-501 LQIYASDAEAGNV
+501 LQIYASDAEVGNV

-533 KGDHFKSH
+533 KGDHFKSY

-582 AGLFKTAGQND
+582 AGLFKTAGQTE

-600 VHEYFSEYY
+600 VHEYFAEYY

-734 LSSMFFAENGGEIE
+734 LSSMFFAENDDEIE

-779 KDTVNSPGSLSI
+779 KDTVNSTGSLSI
-791 CGNIIVFQHGPFIKS
+791 CGNIIVFQHGSFIKS
-806 ISKEKT
+806 ISEEKT
-812 IIFCSRTESSPMDNN
+812 IIFCGRTESSPMDNN

-836 KRGILKGIELSE
+836 KRGILKDIELSE

-865 DKRPECSASIA
+865 DKRPDCSVSIA
-876 CYEILKSYDG
+876 CYEIMKSYDG
-886 AIGQQLYSPKLKW
+886 VIGQQLYSPRLKW
-899 KLLLDKFLPQ
+899 KLLLDDVLPQ
-909 YAVPYNDYYLQNYS
+909 YAVPYSDQYLQNC
-923 QLNHMLDMCMRG
+923 MLDMCMRG
-935 KQLKLVFHKRNEAAN
+935 KQLKLVFHKRNEATN
-950 AFLIVDIDLDTGEK
+950 AFFVVDIDLDTGEK
-964 RGSNLRVPCNGYTL
+964 KGSNLRVPCNGYTL
-978 RKPDDQLFNIRCG
+978 LELDDQLFNIRCG
-991 KICLQRN
+991 KICFERD
-998 FDNHSSE
+998 FDNHSS
-1005 FEFVEYDLFTSNINS
+1005 EFVEYDLFTSNINS
-1020 VPIDIASIIPRPVF
+1020 IPIDIASATLRLVF

-1045 HDAGSYFQLDLL
+1045 HIPGQLDLL

-1071 EDNSTNTTIA
+1071 EDNSTYTTIA

-1103 YNNISNLSTDG
+1103 YNSIYNLSTDG

-1156 TANGQL
+1156 TANGQM

-1171 TLSSECPLKC
+1171 TLSSGCPLEC
-1181 IWLDNFRFISYNND
+1181 VWLDNFGFISYNND
-1195 QAYEYSHSPAEPGWI
+1195 QAYKYSHSPAEPGWI
-1210 KASFFSPHNS
+1210 KTSFFSPYNC
-1220 EDIAEIRVVGDDRTV
+1220 EGIEEIRVVGDDRTV
-1235 FVSTCILGDVHRLYI
+1235 FVSCILGDMLSLYI
-1250 HSCDGVLKQTLELGC
+1250 HSCDGVLKQTLEFDYAA
-1265 TNDFFFGFDVTHDG
+1265 DFFFGFDVTHDG
-1279 KFMVAFWTSCLQI
+1279 KFMVVFWLSCLQI

-1306 PDRYDHFPASC
+1306 PDDGYDHSPASC
-1317 HMLGEKHLL
+1317 HMLWKKHLL
-1326 MRKTHMDESEN
+1326 IMKTHMDGSEN

-1386 DKSFGDIYLSRDQG
+1386 DKSFGDIHLSRDQG

-1423 KKDTRVVLYLS
+1423 KKDTKVDLYLS

-1457 KNEACAVAIGPRM
+1457 KNEACAVAIRPRM

-1484 GLDLN
+1484 GLDLD

-1497 QNGAVFEE
+1497 QNGAVF

>member
-31 VYPLENEGTRS
+31 VYPLENEGIRS

-54 DDFGQTLFNSDVMH
+54 DDFGQTLINRDVMH

-97 ETKLPDDLVSLQK
+97 ETKLPNDLVSLQK
-110 LQDKFKDFT
+110 LQGKFKDFT

-140 LVKLGYAH
+140 LVELGYAH

-174 VIDFGISRK
+174 VIDFGISREL
-183 IGTSVEIPAHSG
+183 GTTVENPAWSG
-195 TEPPEYR
+195 TEPPEYHSG
-202 DVNEYVVS
+202 NKYFVS

-223 CLIFNASQYNCG
+223 CLIFFAERYDFPA
-235 YLESNCSNLKLSQ
+235 LAKNCSNLELPLS
-248 PVKDEIKKLICRL
+248 VGAALKSLINRL
-261 TDNSMEKRPSVRDDE
+261 TAEDIETRPSVRDDE

-331 LFSDYGDLKNILLL
+331 LLSDYGDLKNILLL

-351 KTTFLLCLWHKL
+351 KTTFLLFLWHKL
-363 LETTPDILPFYVPL
+363 LETAPDILPFYVPL

-501 LQIYASDAEAGNV
+501 LQIYASDAEVRNV

-533 KGDHFKSH
+533 KGDHFKSY

-582 AGLFKTAGQND
+582 AGLFKTAGQTD

-734 LSSMFFAENGGEIE
+734 LPSMFFAENDDEIE

-779 KDTVNSPGSLSI
+779 KDTVNSTGSLSI
-791 CGNIIVFQHGPFIKS
+791 CGNIIVFQHGSFIKS
-806 ISKEKT
+806 ISEEKT
-812 IIFCSRTESSPMDNN
+812 IIFCGRTESSPMDNN

-836 KRGILKGIELSE
+836 KRGILKDIELSE

-865 DKRPECSASIA
+865 DKRPDCSVSIA
-876 CYEILKSYDG
+876 CYEIMKSYDG
-886 AIGQQLYSPKLKW
+886 VIGQQLYSPRLKW
-899 KLLLDKFLPQ
+899 KLLLDDVLPQ
-909 YAVPYNDYYLQNYS
+909 YAVPYSDQYLQNC
-923 QLNHMLDMCMRG
+923 MLDMCMRG
-935 KQLKLVFHKRNEAAN
+935 KQLKLVFHKRNEATN
-950 AFLIVDIDLDTGEK
+950 AFFVVDIDLDTGEK
-964 RGSNLRVPCNGYTL
+964 KGSNLRVPCNGYTL
-978 RKPDDQLFNIRCG
+978 LELDDQLFNIRCG
-991 KICLQRN
+991 KICFERD
-998 FDNHSSE
+998 FDNHSS
-1005 FEFVEYDLFTSNINS
+1005 EFVEYDLFTSNINS
-1020 VPIDIASIIPRPVF
+1020 IPIDIASATLRLVF

-1045 HDAGSYFQLDLL
+1045 HIPGQLDLL

-1071 EDNSTNTTIA
+1071 EDNSTYTTIA

-1103 YNNISNLSTDG
+1103 YNSIYNLSTDG

-1156 TANGQL
+1156 TANGQM

-1181 IWLDNFRFISYNND
+1181 IWLDNFNFLSYNND
-1195 QAYEYSHSPAEPGWI
+1195 QAYKYSHSPAEPGWI
-1210 KASFFSPHNS
+1210 KTSFFSPHNC
-1220 EDIAEIRVVGDDRTV
+1220 EDIEEIRVVGDDRTV
-1235 FVSTCILGDVHRLYI
+1235 FVSCILGDMLSLYI
-1250 HSCDGVLKQTLELGC
+1250 HSCDGVLKQTLEFDYAA
-1265 TNDFFFGFDVTHDG
+1265 DFFFGFDVTHDG
-1279 KFMVAFWTSCLQI
+1279 KFMVVFWLSCLQI

-1306 PDRYDHFPASC
+1306 PDDGYDHSPASC
-1317 HMLGEKHLL
+1317 HMLWKKHLL
-1326 MRKTHMDESEN
+1326 IMKTHMDGSEN

-1423 KKDTRVVLYLS
+1423 KKDTRVDLYLS

-1484 GLDLN
+1484 GLDLD

>member
-54 DDFGQTLFNSDVMH
+54 DDFGQTLINRDVMH

-97 ETKLPDDLVSLQK
+97 ETKLPNDLVSLQK
-110 LQDKFKDFT
+110 LQGKFKDFT

-140 LVKLGYAH
+140 LVELGYAH

-174 VIDFGISRK
+174 VIDFGISREL
-183 IGTSVEIPAHSG
+183 GTTVENPAWSG
-195 TEPPEYR
+195 TEPPEYHSG
-202 DVNEYVVS
+202 NKYFVS

-223 CLIFNASQYNCG
+223 CLIFFAERYDFPA
-235 YLESNCSNLKLSQ
+235 LAKNCSNLELPLS
-248 PVKDEIKKLICRL
+248 VGAALKSLINRL
-261 TDNSMEKRPSVRDDE
+261 TAEDIETRPSVRDDE

-331 LFSDYGDLKNILLL
+331 LLSDYGDLKNILLL

-351 KTTFLLCLWHKL
+351 KTTFLLFLWHKL
-363 LETTPDILPFYVPL
+363 LETAPDILPFYVPL

-501 LQIYASDAEAGNV
+501 LQIYASDAEVRNV

-533 KGDHFKSH
+533 KGDHFKSY

-582 AGLFKTAGQND
+582 AGLFKTAGQTD

-734 LSSMFFAENGGEIE
+734 LPSMFFAENDDEIE

-779 KDTVNSPGSLSI
+779 KDTVNSTGSLSI
-791 CGNIIVFQHGPFIKS
+791 CGNIIVFQHGSFIKS
-806 ISKEKT
+806 ISEEKT
-812 IIFCSRTESSPMDNN
+812 IIFCGRTESSPMDNN

-836 KRGILKGIELSE
+836 KRGILKDIELSE

-865 DKRPECSASIA
+865 DKRPDCSVSIA
-876 CYEILKSYDG
+876 CYEIMKSYDG
-886 AIGQQLYSPKLKW
+886 VIGQQLYSPRLKW
-899 KLLLDKFLPQ
+899 KLLLDDVLPQ
-909 YAVPYNDYYLQNYS
+909 YAVPYSDQYLQNC
-923 QLNHMLDMCMRG
+923 MLDMCMRG
-935 KQLKLVFHKRNEAAN
+935 KQLKLVFHKRNEATN
-950 AFLIVDIDLDTGEK
+950 AFFVVDIDLDTGEK
-964 RGSNLRVPCNGYTL
+964 KGSNLRVPCNGYTL
-978 RKPDDQLFNIRCG
+978 LKLDDQLFNIRCG
-991 KICLQRN
+991 KICFERD
-998 FDNHSSE
+998 FDNHSS
-1005 FEFVEYDLFTSNINS
+1005 EFVEYDLFTSNINS
-1020 VPIDIASIIPRPVF
+1020 IPIDIASATLRLVF

-1045 HDAGSYFQLDLL
+1045 HIPGQLDLL

-1071 EDNSTNTTIA
+1071 EDNSTYTTIA

-1103 YNNISNLSTDG
+1103 YNSIYNLSTDD

-1156 TANGQL
+1156 TANGQM

-1171 TLSSECPLKC
+1171 TLSSGCPLKC
-1181 IWLDNFRFISYNND
+1181 IWLDNFNFLSYNND
-1195 QAYEYSHSPAEPGWI
+1195 QAYKYSHSPAEPGWI
-1210 KASFFSPHNS
+1210 KTSFFSPHNC
-1220 EDIAEIRVVGDDRTV
+1220 EDIEEIRVVGDDRTV
-1235 FVSTCILGDVHRLYI
+1235 FVSCILGDMLSLYI
-1250 HSCDGVLKQTLELGC
+1250 HSCDGVLKQTLELDYAA
-1265 TNDFFFGFDVTHDG
+1265 DFFFGFDVTHDG
-1279 KFMVAFWTSCLQI
+1279 KFMVVFWLSCLQI

-1306 PDRYDHFPASC
+1306 PDGYDHSPASC
-1317 HMLGEKHLL
+1317 HMLWKKHLL
-1326 MRKTHMDESEN
+1326 IMKTHMDGSEN

-1423 KKDTRVVLYLS
+1423 KKDTRVDLYLS

-1457 KNEACAVAIGPRM
+1457 KNEACAVAIRPRM

-1484 GLDLN
+1484 GLDLD

>member
-54 DDFGQTLFNSDVMH
+54 DDFGQTLINRDVMH

-97 ETKLPDDLVSLQK
+97 ETKLPNDLVSLQK
-110 LQDKFKDFT
+110 LQGKFKDFT

-140 LVKLGYAH
+140 LVELGYAH

-156 FAADI
+156 FAANI

-174 VIDFGISRK
+174 VIDFGISREL
-183 IGTSVEIPAHSG
+183 GTSVEIPAHSG

-223 CLIFNASQYNCG
+223 CLIFFAERYDFPA
-235 YLESNCSNLKLSQ
+235 LAKNCSNLELPLS
-248 PVKDEIKKLICRL
+248 VGAALKSLINRL
-261 TDNSMEKRPSVRDDE
+261 TAEDIETRPSVRDDE

-317 KFEPVLMGETEGGE
+317 KFEPALMGETEGGE
-331 LFSDYGDLKNILLL
+331 LLSDYGDLKNILLL

-351 KTTFLLCLWHKL
+351 KTTFSLFLWHKL
-363 LETTPDILPFYVPL
+363 LETAPDILPFYVPL

-501 LQIYASDAEAGNV
+501 LQIYASDAEVGNV

-533 KGDHFKSH
+533 KGDHFKSY

-582 AGLFKTAGQND
+582 AGLFKTAGQTE

-600 VHEYFSEYY
+600 VHEYFVEYY

-734 LSSMFFAENGGEIE
+734 LSSMFFAENDDEIE

-779 KDTVNSPGSLSI
+779 KDTVNSTGSLSI

-806 ISKEKT
+806 ISKDIT
-812 IIFCSRTESSPMDNN
+812 ITFCGRTESDPMDNN

-836 KRGILKGIELSE
+836 KRGILKDIELSE

-865 DKRPECSASIA
+865 DKRPDCSVSIA
-876 CYEILKSYDG
+876 CYEIMKSYDG
-886 AIGQQLYSPKLKW
+886 VIGQQLYSPRLKW
-899 KLLLDKFLPQ
+899 KLLLDDVLPQ
-909 YAVPYNDYYLQNYS
+909 YAVPYSDQYLQNC
-923 QLNHMLDMCMRG
+923 MLDMCMRG
-935 KQLKLVFHKRNEAAN
+935 KQLKLVFHKRNEATN
-950 AFLIVDIDLDTGEK
+950 AFFVVDIDLDTGEK
-964 RGSNLRVPCNGYTL
+964 NGSNLRVPCNGYTL
-978 RKPDDQLFNIRCG
+978 LKLDDQLFNIRCG
-991 KICLQRN
+991 KICFERD
-998 FDNHSSE
+998 FDNHSS
-1005 FEFVEYDLFTSNINS
+1005 EFVEYDLFTSNINS
-1020 VPIDIASIIPRPVF
+1020 IPIDIASATLRLVF

-1045 HDAGSYFQLDLL
+1045 HIPGQLDLL

-1071 EDNSTNTTIA
+1071 EDNSTYTTIA

-1103 YNNISNLSTDG
+1103 YNSIYNLSTDG

-1156 TANGQL
+1156 TANGQM

-1171 TLSSECPLKC
+1171 TLSSGCPLEC
-1181 IWLDNFRFISYNND
+1181 VWLDNFGFISYNND
-1195 QAYEYSHSPAEPGWI
+1195 QAYKYSHSPAEPGWI
-1210 KASFFSPHNS
+1210 KTSFFSPYNC
-1220 EDIAEIRVVGDDRTV
+1220 EGIEEIRVVGDDRTV
-1235 FVSTCILGDVHRLYI
+1235 FVSCILGDMLSLYI
-1250 HSCDGVLKQTLELGC
+1250 HSCDGVLKQTLEFDYAA
-1265 TNDFFFGFDVTHDG
+1265 DFFFGFDVTHDG
-1279 KFMVAFWTSCLQI
+1279 KFMVVFWLSCLQI

-1306 PDRYDHFPASC
+1306 PDDGYDHSPASC
-1317 HMLGEKHLL
+1317 HMLWKKHLL
-1326 MRKTHMDESEN
+1326 IMKTHMDGSEN

-1386 DKSFGDIYLSRDQG
+1386 DKSFGDIHLSRDQG
-1400 VLVYSVILEDGH
+1400 VLIYSVILEDGH

-1423 KKDTRVVLYLS
+1423 KKDTRVDLYLS

-1484 GLDLN
+1484 GLDLD

>member
-54 DDFGQTLFNSDVMH
+54 DDFGQTLINRDVMH

-97 ETKLPDDLVSLQK
+97 ETKLPNDLVSLQK
-110 LQDKFKDFT
+110 LQGKFKDFT

-140 LVKLGYAH
+140 LVELGYAH

-156 FAADI
+156 FAANI

-174 VIDFGISRK
+174 VIDFGISREL
-183 IGTSVEIPAHSG
+183 GTSVEIPAHSG

-223 CLIFNASQYNCG
+223 CLIFFAERYDFPA
-235 YLESNCSNLKLSQ
+235 LAKNCSNLELPLS
-248 PVKDEIKKLICRL
+248 VGAALKSLINRL
-261 TDNSMEKRPSVRDDE
+261 TAEDIETRPSVRDDE

-317 KFEPVLMGETEGGE
+317 KFEPALMGETEGGE
-331 LFSDYGDLKNILLL
+331 LLSDYGDLKNILLL

-351 KTTFLLCLWHKL
+351 KTTFLLFLWHKL
-363 LETTPDILPFYVPL
+363 LETAPDILPFYVPL

-501 LQIYASDAEAGNV
+501 LQIYASDAEVGNV

-533 KGDHFKSH
+533 KGDHFKSY

-582 AGLFKTAGQND
+582 AGLFKTAGQTE

-600 VHEYFSEYY
+600 VHEYFAEYY

-734 LSSMFFAENGGEIE
+734 LSSMFFAENDDEIE
-748 RLEITDC
+748 RLGITDC

-779 KDTVNSPGSLSI
+779 KDTVNSTGSLSI

-806 ISKEKT
+806 ISKDIT
-812 IIFCSRTESSPMDNN
+812 ITFCGRTESDPMDNN

-836 KRGILKGIELSE
+836 KRGILKDIELSE

-865 DKRPECSASIA
+865 DKRPDCSVSIA
-876 CYEILKSYDG
+876 CYEIMKSYDG
-886 AIGQQLYSPKLKW
+886 VIGQQLYSPRLKW
-899 KLLLDKFLPQ
+899 KLLLDDVLPQ
-909 YAVPYNDYYLQNYS
+909 YAVPYSDQYLQNC
-923 QLNHMLDMCMRG
+923 MLDMCMRG
-935 KQLKLVFHKRNEAAN
+935 KQLKLVFHKRNEATN
-950 AFLIVDIDLDTGEK
+950 AFFVVDIDLDTGEK
-964 RGSNLRVPCNGYTL
+964 KGSNLRVPCNGYTL
-978 RKPDDQLFNIRCG
+978 LKLDDQLFNIRCG
-991 KICLQRN
+991 KICFERD
-998 FDNHSSE
+998 FDNHSS
-1005 FEFVEYDLFTSNINS
+1005 EFVEYDLFTSNINS
-1020 VPIDIASIIPRPVF
+1020 IPIDIASATLRLVF

-1045 HDAGSYFQLDLL
+1045 HIPGQLDLL

-1071 EDNSTNTTIA
+1071 EDNSTYTTIA

-1103 YNNISNLSTDG
+1103 YNSIYNLSTDG

-1156 TANGQL
+1156 TANGQM

-1171 TLSSECPLKC
+1171 TLSSGCPLEC
-1181 IWLDNFRFISYNND
+1181 VWLDNFGFISYNND
-1195 QAYEYSHSPAEPGWI
+1195 QAYKYSHSPAEPGWI
-1210 KASFFSPHNS
+1210 KTSFFSPYNC
-1220 EDIAEIRVVGDDRTV
+1220 EGIEEIRVVGDDRTV
-1235 FVSTCILGDVHRLYI
+1235 FVSCILGDMLSLYI
-1250 HSCDGVLKQTLELGC
+1250 HSCDGVLKQTLEFDYAA
-1265 TNDFFFGFDVTHDG
+1265 DFFFGFDVTHDG
-1279 KFMVAFWTSCLQI
+1279 KFMVVFWLSCLQI

-1306 PDRYDHFPASC
+1306 PDDGYDHSPASC
-1317 HMLGEKHLL
+1317 HMLWKKHLL
-1326 MRKTHMDESEN
+1326 IMKTHMDGSEN

-1386 DKSFGDIYLSRDQG
+1386 DKSFGDIHLSRDQG

-1423 KKDTRVVLYLS
+1423 KKDTKVDLYLS

-1457 KNEACAVAIGPRM
+1457 KNEACAVAIRPRM

-1484 GLDLN
+1484 GLDLD

>member
-54 DDFGQTLFNSDVMH
+54 DDFGQTLINRDVMH

-97 ETKLPDDLVSLQK
+97 ETKLPNDLVSLQK
-110 LQDKFKDFT
+110 LQGKFKDFT

-140 LVKLGYAH
+140 LVELGYAH

-156 FAADI
+156 FAANI

-174 VIDFGISRK
+174 VIDFGISREL
-183 IGTSVEIPAHSG
+183 GTSVEIPAHSG

-223 CLIFNASQYNCG
+223 CLIFFAERYDFPA
-235 YLESNCSNLKLSQ
+235 LAKNCSNLELPLS
-248 PVKDEIKKLICRL
+248 VGAALKSLINRL
-261 TDNSMEKRPSVRDDE
+261 TAEDIETRPSVRDDE

-317 KFEPVLMGETEGGE
+317 KFEPALMGETEGGE
-331 LFSDYGDLKNILLL
+331 LLSDYGDLKNILLL

-351 KTTFLLCLWHKL
+351 KTTFLLFLWHKL
-363 LETTPDILPFYVPL
+363 LETAPDILPFYVPL

-501 LQIYASDAEAGNV
+501 LQIYASDAEVGNV

-533 KGDHFKSH
+533 KGDHFKSY

-582 AGLFKTAGQND
+582 AGLFKTAGQTE

-600 VHEYFSEYY
+600 VHEYFAEYY

-624 AERKPDKALQI
+624 AERKTDKALQI

-734 LSSMFFAENGGEIE
+734 LSSMFFAENDDEIE

-779 KDTVNSPGSLSI
+779 KDTVNSTGSLSI

-806 ISKEKT
+806 ISKDIT
-812 IIFCSRTESSPMDNN
+812 ITFCGRTESDPMDNN

-836 KRGILKGIELSE
+836 KRGILKDIELSE

-865 DKRPECSASIA
+865 DKRPDCSVSIA
-876 CYEILKSYDG
+876 CYEIMKSYDG
-886 AIGQQLYSPKLKW
+886 VIGQQLYSPRLKW
-899 KLLLDKFLPQ
+899 KLLLDDVLPQ
-909 YAVPYNDYYLQNYS
+909 YAVPYSDQYLQNC
-923 QLNHMLDMCMRG
+923 MLDMCMRG
-935 KQLKLVFHKRNEAAN
+935 KQLKLVFHKRNEATN
-950 AFLIVDIDLDTGEK
+950 AFFVVDIDLDTGEK
-964 RGSNLRVPCNGYTL
+964 KGSNLRVPCNGYTL
-978 RKPDDQLFNIRCG
+978 LKLDDQLFNIRCG
-991 KICLQRN
+991 KICFERD
-998 FDNHSSE
+998 FDNHSS
-1005 FEFVEYDLFTSNINS
+1005 EFVEYDLFTSNINS
-1020 VPIDIASIIPRPVF
+1020 IPIDIASATLRLVF

-1045 HDAGSYFQLDLL
+1045 HIPGQLDLL

-1071 EDNSTNTTIA
+1071 EDNSTYTTIA

-1103 YNNISNLSTDG
+1103 YNSIYNLSTDG

-1156 TANGQL
+1156 TANGQM

-1171 TLSSECPLKC
+1171 TLSSGCPLEC
-1181 IWLDNFRFISYNND
+1181 VWLDNFGFISYNND
-1195 QAYEYSHSPAEPGWI
+1195 QAYKYSHSPAEPGWI
-1210 KASFFSPHNS
+1210 KTSFFSPYNC
-1220 EDIAEIRVVGDDRTV
+1220 EGIEEIRVVGDDRTV
-1235 FVSTCILGDVHRLYI
+1235 FVSCILGDMLSLYI
-1250 HSCDGVLKQTLELGC
+1250 HSCDGVLKQTLEFDYAA
-1265 TNDFFFGFDVTHDG
+1265 DFFFGFDVTHDG
-1279 KFMVAFWTSCLQI
+1279 KFMVVFWLSCLQI

-1306 PDRYDHFPASC
+1306 PDDGYDHSPASC
-1317 HMLGEKHLL
+1317 HMLWKKHLL
-1326 MRKTHMDESEN
+1326 IMKTHMDGSEN

-1386 DKSFGDIYLSRDQG
+1386 DKSFGDIHLSRDQG

-1423 KKDTRVVLYLS
+1423 KKDTKVDLYLS

-1457 KNEACAVAIGPRM
+1457 KNEACAVAIRPRM

-1484 GLDLN
+1484 GLDLD

-1497 QNGAVFEE
+1497 QNGAVF

>member
-54 DDFGQTLFNSDVMH
+54 DDFGQTIINRDVMH

-97 ETKLPDDLVSLQK
+97 ETKLPNDLVSLQK
-110 LQDKFKDFT
+110 LQGKFKDFT

-140 LVKLGYAH
+140 LVELGYAH

-156 FAADI
+156 FAANI

-174 VIDFGISRK
+174 VIDFGISREL
-183 IGTSVEIPAHSG
+183 GTSVEIPAHSG

-223 CLIFNASQYNCG
+223 CLIFFAERYDFPA
-235 YLESNCSNLKLSQ
+235 LAKNCSNLELPLS
-248 PVKDEIKKLICRL
+248 VGAALKSLINRL
-261 TDNSMEKRPSVRDDE
+261 TAEDIETRPSVRDDE

-317 KFEPVLMGETEGGE
+317 KFEPALMGETEGGE
-331 LFSDYGDLKNILLL
+331 LLSDYGDLKNILLL

-351 KTTFLLCLWHKL
+351 KTTFLLFLWHKL
-363 LETTPDILPFYVPL
+363 LETAPDILPFYVPL

-501 LQIYASDAEAGNV
+501 LQIYASDAEVGNV

-533 KGDHFKSH
+533 KGDHFKSY

-582 AGLFKTAGQND
+582 AGLFKTAGQTE

-600 VHEYFSEYY
+600 VHEYFAEYY

-734 LSSMFFAENGGEIE
+734 LSSMFFAENDDEIE

-779 KDTVNSPGSLSI
+779 KDTVNSTGSLSI

-806 ISKEKT
+806 ISKDIT
-812 IIFCSRTESSPMDNN
+812 ITFCGRTESDPMDNN

-836 KRGILKGIELSE
+836 KRGILKDIELSE

-865 DKRPECSASIA
+865 DKRPDCSVSIA
-876 CYEILKSYDG
+876 CYEIMKSYDG
-886 AIGQQLYSPKLKW
+886 VIGQQLYSPRLKW
-899 KLLLDKFLPQ
+899 KLLLDDVLPQ
-909 YAVPYNDYYLQNYS
+909 YAVPYSDQYLQNC
-923 QLNHMLDMCMRG
+923 MLDMCMRG
-935 KQLKLVFHKRNEAAN
+935 KQLKLVFHKRNEATN
-950 AFLIVDIDLDTGEK
+950 AFFVVDIDLDTGEK
-964 RGSNLRVPCNGYTL
+964 KGSNLRVPCNGYTL
-978 RKPDDQLFNIRCG
+978 LKLDDQLFNIRCG
-991 KICLQRN
+991 KICFERD
-998 FDNHSSE
+998 FDNHSS
-1005 FEFVEYDLFTSNINS
+1005 EFVEYDLFTSNINS
-1020 VPIDIASIIPRPVF
+1020 IPIDIASATLRLVF

-1045 HDAGSYFQLDLL
+1045 HIPGQLDLL

-1071 EDNSTNTTIA
+1071 EDNSTYTTIA

-1103 YNNISNLSTDG
+1103 YNSIYNLSTDG

-1156 TANGQL
+1156 TANGQM

-1171 TLSSECPLKC
+1171 TLSSGCPLEC
-1181 IWLDNFRFISYNND
+1181 VWLDNFGFISYNND
-1195 QAYEYSHSPAEPGWI
+1195 QAYKYSHSPAEPGWI
-1210 KASFFSPHNS
+1210 KTSFFSPYNC
-1220 EDIAEIRVVGDDRTV
+1220 EGIEEIRVVGDDRTV
-1235 FVSTCILGDVHRLYI
+1235 FVSCILGDMLSLYI
-1250 HSCDGVLKQTLELGC
+1250 HSCDGVLKQTLEFDYAA
-1265 TNDFFFGFDVTHDG
+1265 DFFFGFDVTHDG
-1279 KFMVAFWTSCLQI
+1279 KFMVVFWLSCLQI

-1306 PDRYDHFPASC
+1306 PDDGYDHSPASC
-1317 HMLGEKHLL
+1317 HMLWKKHLL
-1326 MRKTHMDESEN
+1326 IMKTHMDGSEN

-1386 DKSFGDIYLSRDQG
+1386 DKSFGDIHLSRDQG

-1423 KKDTRVVLYLS
+1423 KKDTKVDLYLS

-1457 KNEACAVAIGPRM
+1457 KNEACAVAIRPRM

-1484 GLDLN
+1484 GLDLD

-1497 QNGAVFEE
+1497 QNGAVF

>member
-54 DDFGQTLFNSDVMH
+54 DDFGQTLINRDVMH

-97 ETKLPDDLVSLQK
+97 ETKLPNNLVSLQK
-110 LQDKFKDFT
+110 LQGKFKDFT

-140 LVKLGYAH
+140 LVELKYAH

-156 FAADI
+156 FVADI

-183 IGTSVEIPAHSG
+183 LGTPVENPAWSG
-195 TEPPEYR
+195 TEPPEYHSG
-202 DVNEYVVS
+202 NKYVVS

-223 CLIFNASQYNCG
+223 CLIFFAERYDFPA
-235 YLESNCSNLKLSQ
+235 LAKNCSNLELPLS
-248 PVKDEIKKLICRL
+248 VGAALKSLINRL
-261 TDNSMEKRPSVRDDE
+261 TAEDIETRPSVRDDE

-317 KFEPVLMGETEGGE
+317 KFEPALMGETEGGE
-331 LFSDYGDLKNILLL
+331 LLSDYGDLKNILLL

-351 KTTFLLCLWHKL
+351 KTTFLLFLWHKL
-363 LETTPDILPFYVPL
+363 LETAPDILPFYVPL

-501 LQIYASDAEAGNV
+501 LQIYASDAEVGNV

-533 KGDHFKSH
+533 KGDHFKSY

-582 AGLFKTAGQND
+582 AGLFKTAGQTE

-600 VHEYFSEYY
+600 VHEYFAEYY

-734 LSSMFFAENGGEIE
+734 LSSMFFAENDDEIE

-779 KDTVNSPGSLSI
+779 KDTVNSTGSLSI

-806 ISKEKT
+806 ISKDIT
-812 IIFCSRTESSPMDNN
+812 ITFCGRTESDPMDNN

-836 KRGILKGIELSE
+836 KRGILKDIELSE

-865 DKRPECSASIA
+865 DKRPDCSVSIA
-876 CYEILKSYDG
+876 CYEIMKSYDG
-886 AIGQQLYSPKLKW
+886 VIGQQLYSPRLKW
-899 KLLLDKFLPQ
+899 KLLLDDVLPQ
-909 YAVPYNDYYLQNYS
+909 YAVPYSDQYLQNC
-923 QLNHMLDMCMRG
+923 MLDMCMRG
-935 KQLKLVFHKRNEAAN
+935 KQLKLVFHKRNEATN
-950 AFLIVDIDLDTGEK
+950 AFFVVDIDLDTGEK
-964 RGSNLRVPCNGYTL
+964 KGSNLRVPCNGYTL
-978 RKPDDQLFNIRCG
+978 LKLDDQLFNIRCG
-991 KICLQRN
+991 KICFERD
-998 FDNHSSE
+998 FDNHSS
-1005 FEFVEYDLFTSNINS
+1005 EFVEYDLFTSNINS
-1020 VPIDIASIIPRPVF
+1020 IPIDIASATLRLVF

-1045 HDAGSYFQLDLL
+1045 HIPGQLDLL

-1071 EDNSTNTTIA
+1071 EDNSTYTTIA

-1103 YNNISNLSTDG
+1103 YNSIYNLSTDG

-1156 TANGQL
+1156 TANGQM

-1171 TLSSECPLKC
+1171 TLSSGCPLEC
-1181 IWLDNFRFISYNND
+1181 VWLDNFGFISYNND
-1195 QAYEYSHSPAEPGWI
+1195 QAYKYSHSPAEPGWI
-1210 KASFFSPHNS
+1210 KTSFFSPYNC
-1220 EDIAEIRVVGDDRTV
+1220 EGIEEIRVVGDDRTV
-1235 FVSTCILGDVHRLYI
+1235 FVSCILGDMLSLYI
-1250 HSCDGVLKQTLELGC
+1250 HSCDGVLKQTLEFDYAA
-1265 TNDFFFGFDVTHDG
+1265 DFFFGFDVTHDG
-1279 KFMVAFWTSCLQI
+1279 KFMVVFWLSCLQI

-1306 PDRYDHFPASC
+1306 PDDGYDHSPASC
-1317 HMLGEKHLL
+1317 HMLWKKHLL
-1326 MRKTHMDESEN
+1326 IMKTHMDGSEN

-1386 DKSFGDIYLSRDQG
+1386 DKSFGDIHLSRDQG
-1400 VLVYSVILEDGH
+1400 VLIYSVILEDGH

-1423 KKDTRVVLYLS
+1423 KKDTRVDLYLS

-1484 GLDLN
+1484 GLDLD

>member
-54 DDFGQTLFNSDVMH
+54 DDFGQTLINSDVMH

-97 ETKLPDDLVSLQK
+97 ETKLPNNLVSLQK
-110 LQDKFKDFT
+110 LQGKFKDFT

-140 LVKLGYAH
+140 LVELGYAH

-156 FAADI
+156 FVADI

-174 VIDFGISRK
+174 VIDFGISREL
-183 IGTSVEIPAHSG
+183 GTSVEIPAHSG

-223 CLIFNASQYNCG
+223 CLIFSAERYDSPA
-235 YLESNCSNLKLSQ
+235 LAKNCSALELPLSVGAALKS
-248 PVKDEIKKLICRL
+248 LINRL
-261 TDNSMEKRPSVRDDE
+261 TAEDIETRPSVRDDE

-317 KFEPVLMGETEGGE
+317 KFEPALMGETEGGE
-331 LFSDYGDLKNILLL
+331 LLSDYGDLKNILLL

-351 KTTFLLCLWHKL
+351 KTTFLLFLWHKL
-363 LETTPDILPFYVPL
+363 LETAPDILPFYVPL

-406 LPDDFFKNVASVVLL
+406 LPDNFFKNVASVVLL

-501 LQIYASDAEAGNV
+501 LQIYASDAEVGNV

-533 KGDHFKSH
+533 KGDHFKSY

-582 AGLFKTAGQND
+582 AGLFKTVGQTE

-779 KDTVNSPGSLSI
+779 KDTVNSPRSLSI
-791 CGNIIVFQHGPFIKS
+791 CGNIIVFQHGSFIKS
-806 ISKEKT
+806 ISEEKT
-812 IIFCSRTESSPMDNN
+812 IIFCGRTESSPMDNN

-836 KRGILKGIELSE
+836 KRGILKDIELSE

-865 DKRPECSASIA
+865 DKRPDCSVSIA
-876 CYEILKSYDG
+876 CYEIMKSYDG
-886 AIGQQLYSPKLKW
+886 VIGQQLYSPRLKW
-899 KLLLDKFLPQ
+899 KLLLDDVLPQ
-909 YAVPYNDYYLQNYS
+909 YAVPYSDQYLQNYS
-923 QLNHMLDMCMRG
+923 QLNYMLDMCMRG
-935 KQLKLVFHKRNEAAN
+935 KQLKLVFHKRNEATN
-950 AFLIVDIDLDTGEK
+950 AFFIVDIDLDTGEK
-964 RGSNLRVPCNGYTL
+964 KGSNLRVPCNGYTL
-978 RKPDDQLFNIRCG
+978 LKPDDQLFNIRCG

-1005 FEFVEYDLFTSNINS
+1005 LEFVEYDLFTSNINS
-1020 VPIDIASIIPRPVF
+1020 IPIDIASATLRLVF

-1045 HDAGSYFQLDLL
+1045 HSPGQLDLL

-1071 EDNSTNTTIA
+1071 EDNSTYTTIA

-1091 FYCINRQLQFNA
+1091 FYCINRQLLFNA
-1103 YNNISNLSTDG
+1103 NDIYDISNLSTDG

-1171 TLSSECPLKC
+1171 TLSSGCPLEC
-1181 IWLDNFRFISYNND
+1181 VWLDNFGFISYNND
-1195 QAYEYSHSPAEPGWI
+1195 QAYKYSHSPAEPGWI
-1210 KASFFSPHNS
+1210 KTSFFSTHDPEVIS
-1220 EDIAEIRVVGDDRTV
+1220 GIRVVGDDRTV
-1235 FVSTCILGDVHRLYI
+1235 FVNTCILGDMYTLYI
-1250 HSCDGVLKQTLELGC
+1250 YSCDGVLKQTLEFDCG
-1265 TNDFFFGFDVTHDG
+1265 NDSFFGFDVTHDG
-1279 KFMVAFWTSCLQI
+1279 KFMVVFWLSCLQI

-1352 VCVVDKAGKKKEL
+1352 VCVVDETGKKKEL

-1423 KKDTRVVLYLS
+1423 KKDTKVDLYLS

-1457 KNEACAVAIGPRM
+1457 KNEACAVAIRPRM

-1484 GLDLN
+1484 GLDLD

-1497 QNGAVFEE
+1497 QNGAVF

>member
-31 VYPLENEGTRS
+31 VYPLENEGIRS

-54 DDFGQTLFNSDVMH
+54 DDFGQTLINRDVMH

-97 ETKLPDDLVSLQK
+97 ETKLPNDLVSLQK
-110 LQDKFKDFT
+110 LQGKFKDFT

-140 LVKLGYAH
+140 LVELGYAH

-156 FAADI
+156 FAANI

-183 IGTSVEIPAHSG
+183 LGTPVENPAWSG
-195 TEPPEYR
+195 TEPPEYHSG
-202 DVNEYVVS
+202 NKYFVS

-223 CLIFNASQYNCG
+223 CLIFFAERYDFPA
-235 YLESNCSNLKLSQ
+235 LAKNCSNLELPLS
-248 PVKDEIKKLICRL
+248 VGAALKSLINRL
-261 TDNSMEKRPSVRDDE
+261 TAEDIETRPSVRDDE

-331 LFSDYGDLKNILLL
+331 LLSDYGDLKNILLL

-351 KTTFLLCLWHKL
+351 KTTFLLFLWHKL
-363 LETTPDILPFYVPL
+363 LETAPDILPFYVPL

-501 LQIYASDAEAGNV
+501 LQIYASDAEVRNV

-533 KGDHFKSH
+533 KGDHFKSY

-582 AGLFKTAGQND
+582 AGLFKTAGQTD

-791 CGNIIVFQHGPFIKS
+791 CGNVIVFQHGSFIKS
-806 ISKEKT
+806 ISEEKT
-812 IIFCSRTESSPMDNN
+812 IIFCGRTESSPMDNN

-836 KRGILKGIELSE
+836 KRGILKDIELSE

-865 DKRPECSASIA
+865 DKRPDCSVSIA
-876 CYEILKSYDG
+876 CYEIMKSYDG
-886 AIGQQLYSPKLKW
+886 VIGQQLYSPRLKW
-899 KLLLDKFLPQ
+899 KLLLDDVLPQ
-909 YAVPYNDYYLQNYS
+909 YAVPYSDQYLQNYS
-923 QLNHMLDMCMRG
+923 QLNYMLDMCMRG
-935 KQLKLVFHKRNEAAN
+935 KQLKLVFHKRNEATN
-950 AFLIVDIDLDTGEK
+950 AFFIVDIDLDTGEK
-964 RGSNLRVPCNGYTL
+964 KGSNLRVPCNGYTL
-978 RKPDDQLFNIRCG
+978 LKPDDQLFNIRCG
-991 KICLQRN
+991 KICFERD
-998 FDNHSSE
+998 FDNHSS
-1005 FEFVEYDLFTSNINS
+1005 EFVEYDLFTSNINS
-1020 VPIDIASIIPRPVF
+1020 IPIDIASSTPRLVF

-1045 HDAGSYFQLDLL
+1045 HSPGQLDLL

-1071 EDNSTNTTIA
+1071 EDNSTYTTIA

-1091 FYCINRQLQFNA
+1091 FYCINRQLLFNA
-1103 YNNISNLSTDG
+1103 NDIYDIFNLSTDG

-1171 TLSSECPLKC
+1171 TLSSGCPLEC
-1181 IWLDNFRFISYNND
+1181 VWLDNFGFISYNND
-1195 QAYEYSHSPAEPGWI
+1195 QANKYSHSPAEPGWI
-1210 KASFFSPHNS
+1210 KTSFFSTHDPEVIS
-1220 EDIAEIRVVGDDRTV
+1220 GIRVVGDDRTV
-1235 FVSTCILGDVHRLYI
+1235 FVNTCILGDMYTLYI
-1250 HSCDGVLKQTLELGC
+1250 YSCDGVLKQTLEFDCG
-1265 TNDFFFGFDVTHDG
+1265 NDSFFGFDVTHDG
-1279 KFMVAFWTSCLQI
+1279 KFMVVFWLSCLQI

-1317 HMLGEKHLL
+1317 HMLGKKHLL

-1352 VCVVDKAGKKKEL
+1352 VCVVDKAGK
-1365 IDCLSAVH
+1365 
-1373 VFFKKKAGFVYIK
+1373 
-1386 DKSFGDIYLSRDQG
+1386 R
-1400 VLVYSVILEDGH
+1400 
-1412 FREHFVGTASI
+1412 R
-1423 KKDTRVVLYLS
+1423 
-1434 NDEKTLFLVAG
+1434 
-1445 GSTIQVISLNAK
+1445 
-1457 KNEACAVAIGPRM
+1457 
-1470 LKLSDTICMSGSRF
+1470 
-1484 GLDLN
+1484 
-1489 SNLVAFLK
+1489 NL
-1497 QNGAVFEE
+1497 

>member
-54 DDFGQTLFNSDVMH
+54 DDFGQTLINRDVMH

-97 ETKLPDDLVSLQK
+97 ETKLPNDLVSLQK
-110 LQDKFKDFT
+110 LQGKFKDFT

-140 LVKLGYAH
+140 LVELGYAH

-156 FAADI
+156 FAANI

-174 VIDFGISRK
+174 VIDFGISREL
-183 IGTSVEIPAHSG
+183 GTSVEIPAHSG

-223 CLIFNASQYNCG
+223 CLIFFAERYDFPA
-235 YLESNCSNLKLSQ
+235 LAKNCSNLELPLS
-248 PVKDEIKKLICRL
+248 VGAALKSLINRL
-261 TDNSMEKRPSVRDDE
+261 TAEDIETRPSVRDDE

-317 KFEPVLMGETEGGE
+317 KFEPALMGETEGGE
-331 LFSDYGDLKNILLL
+331 LLSDYGDLKNILLL

-351 KTTFLLCLWHKL
+351 KTTFLLFLWHKL
-363 LETTPDILPFYVPL
+363 LETAPDILPFYVPL

-501 LQIYASDAEAGNV
+501 LQIYASDAEVGNV

-533 KGDHFKSH
+533 KGDHFKSY

-582 AGLFKTAGQND
+582 AGLFKTAGQTE

-600 VHEYFSEYY
+600 VHEYFAEYY

-734 LSSMFFAENGGEIE
+734 LSSMFFAENDDEIE

-779 KDTVNSPGSLSI
+779 KDTVNSTGSLSI

-806 ISKEKT
+806 ISKDIT
-812 IIFCSRTESSPMDNN
+812 ITFCGRTESDPMDNN

-836 KRGILKGIELSE
+836 KRGILKDIELSE

-865 DKRPECSASIA
+865 DKRPDCSVSIA
-876 CYEILKSYDG
+876 CYEIMKSYDG
-886 AIGQQLYSPKLKW
+886 VIGQQLYSPRLKW
-899 KLLLDKFLPQ
+899 KLLLDDVLPQ
-909 YAVPYNDYYLQNYS
+909 YAVPYSDQYLQNC
-923 QLNHMLDMCMRG
+923 MLDMCMRG
-935 KQLKLVFHKRNEAAN
+935 KQLKLVFHKRNEATN
-950 AFLIVDIDLDTGEK
+950 AFFVVDIDLDTGEK
-964 RGSNLRVPCNGYTL
+964 KGSNLRVPCNGYTL
-978 RKPDDQLFNIRCG
+978 LKLDDQLFNIRCG
-991 KICLQRN
+991 KICFERD
-998 FDNHSSE
+998 FDNHSS
-1005 FEFVEYDLFTSNINS
+1005 EFVEYDLFTSNINS
-1020 VPIDIASIIPRPVF
+1020 IPIDIASATLRLVF

-1045 HDAGSYFQLDLL
+1045 HIPGQLDLL

-1071 EDNSTNTTIA
+1071 EDNSTYTTIA

-1103 YNNISNLSTDG
+1103 YNSIYNLSTDG

-1156 TANGQL
+1156 TANGQM

-1171 TLSSECPLKC
+1171 TLSSGCPLEC
-1181 IWLDNFRFISYNND
+1181 VWLDNFGFISYNND
-1195 QAYEYSHSPAEPGWI
+1195 QAYKYSHSPAEPGWI
-1210 KASFFSPHNS
+1210 KTSFFSPYNC
-1220 EDIAEIRVVGDDRTV
+1220 EGIEEIRVVGDDRTV
-1235 FVSTCILGDVHRLYI
+1235 FVSCILGDMLSLYI
-1250 HSCDGVLKQTLELGC
+1250 HSCDGVLKQTLEFDYAA
-1265 TNDFFFGFDVTHDG
+1265 DFFFGFDVTHDG
-1279 KFMVAFWTSCLQI
+1279 KFMVVFWLSCLQI

-1306 PDRYDHFPASC
+1306 PDDGYDHSPASC
-1317 HMLGEKHLL
+1317 HMLWKKHLL
-1326 MRKTHMDESEN
+1326 IMKTHMDGSEN

-1386 DKSFGDIYLSRDQG
+1386 DKSFGDIHLSRDQG
-1400 VLVYSVILEDGH
+1400 VLIYSVILEDGH

-1423 KKDTRVVLYLS
+1423 KKDTRVDLYLS

-1484 GLDLN
+1484 GLDLD

>member
-54 DDFGQTLFNSDVMH
+54 DDFGQTLINRDVMH

-97 ETKLPDDLVSLQK
+97 ETKLPNDLVSLQK
-110 LQDKFKDFT
+110 LQGKFKDFT

-140 LVKLGYAH
+140 LVELGYAH

-156 FAADI
+156 FAANI

-174 VIDFGISRK
+174 VIDFGISREL
-183 IGTSVEIPAHSG
+183 GTSVEIPAHSG

-223 CLIFNASQYNCG
+223 CLIFFAERYDFPA
-235 YLESNCSNLKLSQ
+235 LAKNCSNLELPLS
-248 PVKDEIKKLICRL
+248 VGAALKSLINRL
-261 TDNSMEKRPSVRDDE
+261 TAEDIETRPSVRDDE

-317 KFEPVLMGETEGGE
+317 KFEPALMGETEGGE
-331 LFSDYGDLKNILLL
+331 LLSDYGDLKNILLL

-351 KTTFLLCLWHKL
+351 KTTFLLFLWHKL
-363 LETTPDILPFYVPL
+363 LETAPDILPFYVPL

-501 LQIYASDAEAGNV
+501 LQIYASDAEVGNV

-533 KGDHFKSH
+533 KGDHFKSY

-582 AGLFKTAGQND
+582 AGLFKTAGQTE

-600 VHEYFSEYY
+600 VHEYFAEYY

-734 LSSMFFAENGGEIE
+734 LSSMFFAENDDEIE

-779 KDTVNSPGSLSI
+779 KDTVNSTGSLSI

-806 ISKEKT
+806 ISKDIT
-812 IIFCSRTESSPMDNN
+812 ITFCGRTESDPMDNN

-836 KRGILKGIELSE
+836 KRGILKDIELSE

-865 DKRPECSASIA
+865 DKRPDCSVSIA
-876 CYEILKSYDG
+876 CYEIMKSYDG
-886 AIGQQLYSPKLKW
+886 VIGQQLYSPRLKW
-899 KLLLDKFLPQ
+899 KLLLDDVLPQ
-909 YAVPYNDYYLQNYS
+909 YAVPYSDQYLQNC
-923 QLNHMLDMCMRG
+923 MLDMCMRG
-935 KQLKLVFHKRNEAAN
+935 KQLKLVFHKRNEATN
-950 AFLIVDIDLDTGEK
+950 AFFVVDIDLDTGEK
-964 RGSNLRVPCNGYTL
+964 KGSNLRVPCNGYTL
-978 RKPDDQLFNIRCG
+978 LKLDDQLFNIRCG
-991 KICLQRN
+991 KICFERD
-998 FDNHSSE
+998 FDNHSS
-1005 FEFVEYDLFTSNINS
+1005 EFVEYDLFTSNINS
-1020 VPIDIASIIPRPVF
+1020 IPIDIASATLRLVF

-1045 HDAGSYFQLDLL
+1045 HIPGQLDLL

-1071 EDNSTNTTIA
+1071 EDNSTYTTIA

-1103 YNNISNLSTDG
+1103 YNSIYNLSTDG

-1156 TANGQL
+1156 TANGQM

-1171 TLSSECPLKC
+1171 TLSSGCPLEC
-1181 IWLDNFRFISYNND
+1181 VWLDNFGFISYNND
-1195 QAYEYSHSPAEPGWI
+1195 QAYKYSHSPAEPGWI
-1210 KASFFSPHNS
+1210 KTSFFSPYNC
-1220 EDIAEIRVVGDDRTV
+1220 EGIEEIRVVGDDRTV
-1235 FVSTCILGDVHRLYI
+1235 FVSCILGDMLSLYI
-1250 HSCDGVLKQTLELGC
+1250 HSCDGVLKQTLEFDYAA
-1265 TNDFFFGFDVTHDG
+1265 DFFFGFDVTHDG
-1279 KFMVAFWTSCLQI
+1279 KFMVVFWLSCLQI

-1306 PDRYDHFPASC
+1306 PDDGYDHSPASC
-1317 HMLGEKHLL
+1317 HMLWKKHLL
-1326 MRKTHMDESEN
+1326 IMKTHMDGSEN

-1352 VCVVDKAGKKKEL
+1352 VCVVDNAGKKKEL

-1386 DKSFGDIYLSRDQG
+1386 DKSFGDIHLSRDQG
-1400 VLVYSVILEDGH
+1400 VLIYSVILEDGH

-1423 KKDTRVVLYLS
+1423 KKDTRVDLYLS

-1484 GLDLN
+1484 GLDLD

>member
-54 DDFGQTLFNSDVMH
+54 DDFGQTLINSDVMH

-97 ETKLPDDLVSLQK
+97 ETKLPNNLVSLQK
-110 LQDKFKDFT
+110 LQGKFKDFT

-140 LVKLGYAH
+140 LVELGYAH

-156 FAADI
+156 FVADI

-174 VIDFGISRK
+174 VIDFGISREL
-183 IGTSVEIPAHSG
+183 GTSVEIPAHSG

-223 CLIFNASQYNCG
+223 CLIFSAERYDSPA
-235 YLESNCSNLKLSQ
+235 LAKNCSALELPLSVGAALKS
-248 PVKDEIKKLICRL
+248 LINRL
-261 TDNSMEKRPSVRDDE
+261 TAEDIETRPSVRDDE

-317 KFEPVLMGETEGGE
+317 KFEPALMGETEGGE
-331 LFSDYGDLKNILLL
+331 LLSDYGDLKNILLL

-351 KTTFLLCLWHKL
+351 KTTFLLFLWHKL
-363 LETTPDILPFYVPL
+363 LETAPDILPFYVPL

-406 LPDDFFKNVASVVLL
+406 LPDNFFKNVASVVLL

-501 LQIYASDAEAGNV
+501 LQIYASDAEVGNV

-533 KGDHFKSH
+533 KGDHFKSY

-582 AGLFKTAGQND
+582 AGLFKTVGQTE

-791 CGNIIVFQHGPFIKS
+791 CGNIIVFQHGSFIKS
-806 ISKEKT
+806 ISEEKT
-812 IIFCSRTESSPMDNN
+812 IIFCGRTESSPMDNN

-836 KRGILKGIELSE
+836 KRGILKDIELSE
-848 FSRIATSSNF
+848 FSRIAMSSNF

-865 DKRPECSASIA
+865 DKRPDCSVSIA
-876 CYEILKSYDG
+876 CYEIMKSYDG
-886 AIGQQLYSPKLKW
+886 VIGQQLYSPRLKW
-899 KLLLDKFLPQ
+899 KLLLDDVLPQ
-909 YAVPYNDYYLQNYS
+909 YAVPYSDQYLQNYS
-923 QLNHMLDMCMRG
+923 QLNYMLDMCMRG
-935 KQLKLVFHKRNEAAN
+935 KQLKLVFHKRNEATN
-950 AFLIVDIDLDTGEK
+950 AFFIVDIDLDTGEK
-964 RGSNLRVPCNGYTL
+964 KGSNLRVPCNGYTL
-978 RKPDDQLFNIRCG
+978 LKPDDQLFNIRCG

-1005 FEFVEYDLFTSNINS
+1005 LEFVEYDLFTSNINS
-1020 VPIDIASIIPRPVF
+1020 IPIDIASATLRLVF

-1045 HDAGSYFQLDLL
+1045 HSPGQLDLL

-1071 EDNSTNTTIA
+1071 EDNSTYTTIA

-1091 FYCINRQLQFNA
+1091 FYCINRQLLFNA
-1103 YNNISNLSTDG
+1103 NDIYDISNLSTDG

-1171 TLSSECPLKC
+1171 TLSSGCPLEC
-1181 IWLDNFRFISYNND
+1181 VWLDNFGFISYNND
-1195 QAYEYSHSPAEPGWI
+1195 QAYKYSHSPAEPGWI
-1210 KASFFSPHNS
+1210 KTSFFSTHDPEVIS
-1220 EDIAEIRVVGDDRTV
+1220 GIRVVGDDRTV
-1235 FVSTCILGDVHRLYI
+1235 FVNTCILGDMYTLYI
-1250 HSCDGVLKQTLELGC
+1250 YSCDGVLKQTLEFDCG
-1265 TNDFFFGFDVTHDG
+1265 NDSFFGFDVTHDG
-1279 KFMVAFWTSCLQI
+1279 KFMVVFWLSCLQI

-1352 VCVVDKAGKKKEL
+1352 VCVVDETGKKKEL

-1423 KKDTRVVLYLS
+1423 KKDTKVDLYLS

-1457 KNEACAVAIGPRM
+1457 KNEACAVAIRPRM

-1484 GLDLN
+1484 GLDLD

-1497 QNGAVFEE
+1497 QNGAVF

>member
-54 DDFGQTLFNSDVMH
+54 DDFGQTLINRDVMH

-97 ETKLPDDLVSLQK
+97 ETKLPNDLVSLQK
-110 LQDKFKDFT
+110 LQGKFKDFT

-140 LVKLGYAH
+140 LVELGYAH

-156 FAADI
+156 FAANI

-174 VIDFGISRK
+174 VIDFGISREL
-183 IGTSVEIPAHSG
+183 GTSVEIPAHSG

-223 CLIFNASQYNCG
+223 CLIFFAERYDFPA
-235 YLESNCSNLKLSQ
+235 LAKNCSNLELPLS
-248 PVKDEIKKLICRL
+248 VGAALKSLINRL
-261 TDNSMEKRPSVRDDE
+261 TAEDIETRPSVRDDE

-317 KFEPVLMGETEGGE
+317 KFEPALMGETEGGE
-331 LFSDYGDLKNILLL
+331 LLSDYGDLKNILLL

-351 KTTFLLCLWHKL
+351 KTTFLLFLWHKL
-363 LETTPDILPFYVPL
+363 LETAPDILPFYVPL

-501 LQIYASDAEAGNV
+501 LQIYASDAEVRNV

-533 KGDHFKSH
+533 KGDHFKSY

-582 AGLFKTAGQND
+582 AGLFKTAGQTD

-734 LSSMFFAENGGEIE
+734 LSSMFFAENDNEIE

-791 CGNIIVFQHGPFIKS
+791 CGNIIVFQHGSFIKS
-806 ISKEKT
+806 ISEEKT
-812 IIFCSRTESSPMDNN
+812 IIFCGRTESSPMDNN

-836 KRGILKGIELSE
+836 KRGILKDIELSE

-865 DKRPECSASIA
+865 DKRPDCSVSIA
-876 CYEILKSYDG
+876 CYEIMKSYDG
-886 AIGQQLYSPKLKW
+886 VIGQQLYSPRLKW
-899 KLLLDKFLPQ
+899 KLLLDDVLPQ
-909 YAVPYNDYYLQNYS
+909 YAVPYSDQYLQNYS
-923 QLNHMLDMCMRG
+923 QLNYMLDMCMRG

-950 AFLIVDIDLDTGEK
+950 AFFVVDIDLDTGEK
-964 RGSNLRVPCNGYTL
+964 KGSNLRVPCNEYTL
-978 RKPDDQLFNIRCG
+978 LKLDDQLFNIRCG
-991 KICLQRN
+991 KICFERD
-998 FDNHSSE
+998 FDNHSS
-1005 FEFVEYDLFTSNINS
+1005 EFVEYDLFTSNINS
-1020 VPIDIASIIPRPVF
+1020 IPIDIASAIPRLVF

-1045 HDAGSYFQLDLL
+1045 HSPGQLDLL

-1071 EDNSTNTTIA
+1071 EDNSTYTTIA

-1091 FYCINRQLQFNA
+1091 FYCINRLFNA
-1103 YNNISNLSTDG
+1103 YNDISNLSTDG

-1171 TLSSECPLKC
+1171 TLSSGCPLEC
-1181 IWLDNFRFISYNND
+1181 VWLDNFGLISYNNG
-1195 QAYEYSHSPAEPGWI
+1195 QAYKYSHSPAEPGWI
-1210 KASFFSPHNS
+1210 KTSFFSSHDP
-1220 EDIAEIRVVGDDRTV
+1220 EDISEIRVVGDDRTV
-1235 FVSTCILGDVHRLYI
+1235 FVNTCILGDMYRLYI
-1250 HSCDGVLKQTLELGC
+1250 HSCDGVLKQTLELDCG
-1265 TNDFFFGFDVTHDG
+1265 NDFFFGFDVTHDG
-1279 KFMVAFWTSCLQI
+1279 KFMVVFRLSCLQI

-1352 VCVVDKAGKKKEL
+1352 VCVVDEAGKKKEL

-1386 DKSFGDIYLSRDQG
+1386 DKSFGDIYLSRDQD

-1423 KKDTRVVLYLS
+1423 KKDTRVDLYLS

-1457 KNEACAVAIGPRM
+1457 KNEACAVAIRPRM

-1484 GLDLN
+1484 GLDLD

>member
-54 DDFGQTLFNSDVMH
+54 DDFGQTLINRDVMH

-97 ETKLPDDLVSLQK
+97 ETKLPNDLVSLQK
-110 LQDKFKDFT
+110 LQGKFKDFT

-140 LVKLGYAH
+140 LVELGYAH

-156 FAADI
+156 FAANI

-174 VIDFGISRK
+174 VIDFGISREL
-183 IGTSVEIPAHSG
+183 GTSVEIPAHSG

-223 CLIFNASQYNCG
+223 CLIFFAERYDFPA
-235 YLESNCSNLKLSQ
+235 LAKNCSNLELPLS
-248 PVKDEIKKLICRL
+248 VGAALKSLINRL
-261 TDNSMEKRPSVRDDE
+261 TAEDIETRPSVRDDE

-296 IAIEKSRLLCNE
+296 SAIEKSRLLCNE

-317 KFEPVLMGETEGGE
+317 KFEPALMGETEGGE
-331 LFSDYGDLKNILLL
+331 LLSDYGDLKNILLL

-351 KTTFLLCLWHKL
+351 KTTFLLFLWHKL
-363 LETTPDILPFYVPL
+363 LETAPDILPFYVPL

-501 LQIYASDAEAGNV
+501 LQIYASDAEVGNV

-533 KGDHFKSH
+533 KGDHFKSY

-582 AGLFKTAGQND
+582 AGLFKTAGQTE

-600 VHEYFSEYY
+600 VHEYFAEYY

-734 LSSMFFAENGGEIE
+734 LSSMFFAENDDEIE

-779 KDTVNSPGSLSI
+779 KDTVNSTGSLSI

-806 ISKEKT
+806 ISKDIT
-812 IIFCSRTESSPMDNN
+812 ITFCGRTESDPMDNN

-836 KRGILKGIELSE
+836 KRGILKDIELSE

-865 DKRPECSASIA
+865 DKRPDCSVSIA
-876 CYEILKSYDG
+876 CYEIMKSYDG
-886 AIGQQLYSPKLKW
+886 VIGQQLYSPRLKW
-899 KLLLDKFLPQ
+899 KLLLDDVLPQ
-909 YAVPYNDYYLQNYS
+909 YAVPYSDQYLQNC
-923 QLNHMLDMCMRG
+923 MLDMCMRG
-935 KQLKLVFHKRNEAAN
+935 KQLKLVFHKRNEATN
-950 AFLIVDIDLDTGEK
+950 AFFVVDIDLDTGEK
-964 RGSNLRVPCNGYTL
+964 KGSNLRVPCNGYTL
-978 RKPDDQLFNIRCG
+978 LKLDDQLFNIRCG
-991 KICLQRN
+991 KICFERD
-998 FDNHSSE
+998 FDNHSS
-1005 FEFVEYDLFTSNINS
+1005 EFVEYDLFTSNINS
-1020 VPIDIASIIPRPVF
+1020 IPIDIASATLRLVF

-1045 HDAGSYFQLDLL
+1045 HIPGQLDLL

-1071 EDNSTNTTIA
+1071 EDNSTYTTIA

-1103 YNNISNLSTDG
+1103 YNSIYNLSTDG

-1156 TANGQL
+1156 TANGQM

-1171 TLSSECPLKC
+1171 TLSSGCPLEC
-1181 IWLDNFRFISYNND
+1181 VWLDNFGFISYNND
-1195 QAYEYSHSPAEPGWI
+1195 QAYKYSHSPAEPGWI
-1210 KASFFSPHNS
+1210 KTSFFSPYNC
-1220 EDIAEIRVVGDDRTV
+1220 EGIEEIRVVGDDRTV
-1235 FVSTCILGDVHRLYI
+1235 FVSCILGDMLSLYI
-1250 HSCDGVLKQTLELGC
+1250 HSCDGVLKQTLEFDYAA
-1265 TNDFFFGFDVTHDG
+1265 DFFFGFDVTHDG
-1279 KFMVAFWTSCLQI
+1279 KFMVVFWLSCLQI

-1306 PDRYDHFPASC
+1306 PDDGYDHSPASC
-1317 HMLGEKHLL
+1317 HMLWKKHLL
-1326 MRKTHMDESEN
+1326 IMKTHMDGSEN

-1386 DKSFGDIYLSRDQG
+1386 DKSFGDIHLSRDQG

-1423 KKDTRVVLYLS
+1423 KKDTKVDLYLS

-1457 KNEACAVAIGPRM
+1457 KNEACAVAIRPRM

-1484 GLDLN
+1484 GLDLD

-1497 QNGAVFEE
+1497 QNGAVF

>member
-54 DDFGQTLFNSDVMH
+54 DDFGQTLINRDVMH

-97 ETKLPDDLVSLQK
+97 ETKLPNDLVSLQK
-110 LQDKFKDFT
+110 LQGKFKDFT

-140 LVKLGYAH
+140 LVELGYAH

-156 FAADI
+156 FAANI

-174 VIDFGISRK
+174 VIDFGISREL
-183 IGTSVEIPAHSG
+183 GTSVEIPAHSG

-223 CLIFNASQYNCG
+223 CLIFFAERYDFPA
-235 YLESNCSNLKLSQ
+235 LAKNCSNLELPLS
-248 PVKDEIKKLICRL
+248 VGAALKSLINRL
-261 TDNSMEKRPSVRDDE
+261 TAEDIETRPSVRDDE

-317 KFEPVLMGETEGGE
+317 KFEPALMGETEGGE
-331 LFSDYGDLKNILLL
+331 LLSDYGDLKNILLL

-351 KTTFLLCLWHKL
+351 KTTFLLFLWHKL
-363 LETTPDILPFYVPL
+363 LETAPDILPFYVPL

-501 LQIYASDAEAGNV
+501 LQIYASDAEVRNV

-533 KGDHFKSH
+533 KGDHFKSY

-582 AGLFKTAGQND
+582 AGLFKTAGQTE

-600 VHEYFSEYY
+600 VHEYFAEYY

-734 LSSMFFAENGGEIE
+734 LSSMFFAENDDEIE

-779 KDTVNSPGSLSI
+779 KDTVNSTGSLSI

-806 ISKEKT
+806 ISKDIT
-812 IIFCSRTESSPMDNN
+812 ITFCGRTESDPMDNN

-836 KRGILKGIELSE
+836 KRGILKDIELSE

-865 DKRPECSASIA
+865 DKRPDCSVSIA
-876 CYEILKSYDG
+876 CYEIMKSYDG
-886 AIGQQLYSPKLKW
+886 VIGQQLYSPRLKW
-899 KLLLDKFLPQ
+899 KLLLDDVLPQ
-909 YAVPYNDYYLQNYS
+909 YAVPYSDQYLQNC
-923 QLNHMLDMCMRG
+923 MLDMCMRG
-935 KQLKLVFHKRNEAAN
+935 KQLKLVFHKRNEATN
-950 AFLIVDIDLDTGEK
+950 AFFVVDIDLDTGEK
-964 RGSNLRVPCNGYTL
+964 KGSNLRVPCNGYTL
-978 RKPDDQLFNIRCG
+978 LKLDDQLFNIRCG
-991 KICLQRN
+991 KICFERD
-998 FDNHSSE
+998 FDNHSS
-1005 FEFVEYDLFTSNINS
+1005 EFVEYDLFTSNINS
-1020 VPIDIASIIPRPVF
+1020 IPIDIASATLRLVF

-1045 HDAGSYFQLDLL
+1045 HIPGQLDLL

-1071 EDNSTNTTIA
+1071 EDNSTYTTIA

-1103 YNNISNLSTDG
+1103 YNSIYNLSTDG

-1156 TANGQL
+1156 TANGQM

-1171 TLSSECPLKC
+1171 TLSSGCPLEC
-1181 IWLDNFRFISYNND
+1181 VWLDNFGFISYNND
-1195 QAYEYSHSPAEPGWI
+1195 QAYKYSHSPAEPGWI
-1210 KASFFSPHNS
+1210 KTSFFSPYNC
-1220 EDIAEIRVVGDDRTV
+1220 EGIEEIRVVGDDRTV
-1235 FVSTCILGDVHRLYI
+1235 FVSCILGDMLSLYI
-1250 HSCDGVLKQTLELGC
+1250 HSCDGVLKQTLEFDYAA
-1265 TNDFFFGFDVTHDG
+1265 DFFFGFDVTHDG
-1279 KFMVAFWTSCLQI
+1279 KFMVVFWLSCLQI

-1306 PDRYDHFPASC
+1306 PDDGYDHSPASC
-1317 HMLGEKHLL
+1317 HMLWKKHLL
-1326 MRKTHMDESEN
+1326 IMKTHMDGSEN

-1386 DKSFGDIYLSRDQG
+1386 DKSFGDIHLSRDQG

-1423 KKDTRVVLYLS
+1423 KKDTKVDLYLS

-1457 KNEACAVAIGPRM
+1457 KNEACAVAIRPRM

-1484 GLDLN
+1484 GLDLD

-1497 QNGAVFEE
+1497 QNGAVF

>member
-54 DDFGQTLFNSDVMH
+54 DDFGQTLINRDVMH

-97 ETKLPDDLVSLQK
+97 ETKLPNDLVSLQK
-110 LQDKFKDFT
+110 LQGKFKDFT

-140 LVKLGYAH
+140 LVKLDYAH

-174 VIDFGISRK
+174 VIDFGISREL
-183 IGTSVEIPAHSG
+183 GTSVEIPAHSG

-223 CLIFNASQYNCG
+223 CLIFFAERYDFPA
-235 YLESNCSNLKLSQ
+235 LAKNCSNLELPLS
-248 PVKDEIKKLICRL
+248 VGAALKSLINRL
-261 TDNSMEKRPSVRDDE
+261 TAEDIETRPSVRDDE

-317 KFEPVLMGETEGGE
+317 KFEPALMGETEGGE
-331 LFSDYGDLKNILLL
+331 LLSDYGDLKNILLL

-351 KTTFLLCLWHKL
+351 KTTFLLFLWHKL
-363 LETTPDILPFYVPL
+363 LETAPDILPFYVPL

-501 LQIYASDAEAGNV
+501 LQIYASDAEVGNV

-533 KGDHFKSH
+533 KGDHFKSY

-582 AGLFKTAGQND
+582 AGLFKTAGQTE

-600 VHEYFSEYY
+600 VHEYFAEYY

-624 AERKPDKALQI
+624 AEHKPDKALQI

-734 LSSMFFAENGGEIE
+734 LSSMFFAENDDEIE

-755 GCIVTVSKDGYLRIY
+755 GCIVTVSKDRYLRIY

-779 KDTVNSPGSLSI
+779 KDTVNSTGSLSI

-806 ISKEKT
+806 ISKDIT
-812 IIFCSRTESSPMDNN
+812 ITFCGRTESDPMDNN

-836 KRGILKGIELSE
+836 KRGILKDIELSE

-865 DKRPECSASIA
+865 DKRPDCSVSIA
-876 CYEILKSYDG
+876 CYEIMKSYDG
-886 AIGQQLYSPKLKW
+886 VIGQQLYSPRLKW
-899 KLLLDKFLPQ
+899 KLLLDDVLPQ
-909 YAVPYNDYYLQNYS
+909 YAVPYSDQYLQNYS
-923 QLNHMLDMCMRG
+923 QLNYMLDMCMRG
-935 KQLKLVFHKRNEAAN
+935 KQLKLVFHKRNEATN
-950 AFLIVDIDLDTGEK
+950 AFFVVDIDLDTGEK
-964 RGSNLRVPCNGYTL
+964 KGSNLRVPCNGYTL
-978 RKPDDQLFNIRCG
+978 LKLDDQLFNIRCG
-991 KICLQRN
+991 KICFERD
-998 FDNHSSE
+998 FDNHSS
-1005 FEFVEYDLFTSNINS
+1005 EFVEYDLFTSNINS
-1020 VPIDIASIIPRPVF
+1020 IPIDIASATLRLVF

-1045 HDAGSYFQLDLL
+1045 HIPGQLDLL

-1071 EDNSTNTTIA
+1071 EDNSTYTTIA

-1103 YNNISNLSTDG
+1103 YNSIYNLSTDG

-1156 TANGQL
+1156 TANGQM

-1171 TLSSECPLKC
+1171 TLSSGCPLEC
-1181 IWLDNFRFISYNND
+1181 VWLDNFGFISYNND
-1195 QAYEYSHSPAEPGWI
+1195 QAYKYSHSPAEPGWI
-1210 KASFFSPHNS
+1210 KTSFFSPYNC
-1220 EDIAEIRVVGDDRTV
+1220 EGIEEIRVVGDDRTV
-1235 FVSTCILGDVHRLYI
+1235 FVSCILGDMLSLYI
-1250 HSCDGVLKQTLELGC
+1250 HSCDGVLKQTLEFDYAA
-1265 TNDFFFGFDVTHDG
+1265 DFFFGFDVTHDG
-1279 KFMVAFWTSCLQI
+1279 KFMVVFWLSCLQI

-1306 PDRYDHFPASC
+1306 PDDGYDHSPASC
-1317 HMLGEKHLL
+1317 HMLWKKHLL
-1326 MRKTHMDESEN
+1326 IMKTHMDGSEN

-1386 DKSFGDIYLSRDQG
+1386 DKSFGDIHLSRDQG
-1400 VLVYSVILEDGH
+1400 VLIYSVILEDGH

-1423 KKDTRVVLYLS
+1423 KKDTRVDLYLS

-1484 GLDLN
+1484 GLDLD

>member
-54 DDFGQTLFNSDVMH
+54 DDFGQTLINRDVMH

-97 ETKLPDDLVSLQK
+97 ETKLPNDLVSLQK
-110 LQDKFKDFT
+110 LQGKFKDFT

-140 LVKLGYAH
+140 LVELGYAH

-156 FAADI
+156 FAANI

-174 VIDFGISRK
+174 VIDFGISREL
-183 IGTSVEIPAHSG
+183 GTSVEIPAHSG

-223 CLIFNASQYNCG
+223 CLIFFAERYDFPA
-235 YLESNCSNLKLSQ
+235 LAKNCSNLELPLS
-248 PVKDEIKKLICRL
+248 VGAALKSLINRL
-261 TDNSMEKRPSVRDDE
+261 TAEDIETRPSVRDDE

-317 KFEPVLMGETEGGE
+317 KFEPALMGETEGGE
-331 LFSDYGDLKNILLL
+331 LLSDYGDLKNILLL

-351 KTTFLLCLWHKL
+351 KTTFLLFLWHKL
-363 LETTPDILPFYVPL
+363 LETAPDILPFYVPL

-501 LQIYASDAEAGNV
+501 LQIYASDAEVGNV

-533 KGDHFKSH
+533 KGDHFKSY

-582 AGLFKTAGQND
+582 AGLFKTAGQTE

-600 VHEYFSEYY
+600 VHEYFAEYY

-624 AERKPDKALQI
+624 AEHKPDKALQI

-711 LDLTMQSFINTSVKN
+711 LDLTMQSFINSSVKN

-734 LSSMFFAENGGEIE
+734 LSSMFFAENDDEIE

-755 GCIVTVSKDGYLRIY
+755 GCIVTVSKDRYLRIY

-779 KDTVNSPGSLSI
+779 KDTVNSTGSLSI

-806 ISKEKT
+806 ISKDIT
-812 IIFCSRTESSPMDNN
+812 ITFCGRTESDPMDNN

-836 KRGILKGIELSE
+836 KRGILKDIELSE

-865 DKRPECSASIA
+865 DKRPDCSVSIA
-876 CYEILKSYDG
+876 CYEIMKSYDG
-886 AIGQQLYSPKLKW
+886 VIGQQLYSPRLKW
-899 KLLLDKFLPQ
+899 KLLLDDVLPQ
-909 YAVPYNDYYLQNYS
+909 YAVPYSDQYLQNYS
-923 QLNHMLDMCMRG
+923 QLNYMLDMCMRG
-935 KQLKLVFHKRNEAAN
+935 KQLKLVFHKRNEATN
-950 AFLIVDIDLDTGEK
+950 AFFVVDIDLDTGEK
-964 RGSNLRVPCNGYTL
+964 KGSNLRVPCNGYTL
-978 RKPDDQLFNIRCG
+978 LKLDDQLFNIRCG
-991 KICLQRN
+991 KICFERD
-998 FDNHSSE
+998 FDNHSS
-1005 FEFVEYDLFTSNINS
+1005 EFVEYDLFTSNINS
-1020 VPIDIASIIPRPVF
+1020 IPIDIASATLRLVF

-1045 HDAGSYFQLDLL
+1045 HIPGQLDLL

-1071 EDNSTNTTIA
+1071 EDNSTYTTIA

-1103 YNNISNLSTDG
+1103 YNSIYNLSTDG

-1156 TANGQL
+1156 TANGQM

-1171 TLSSECPLKC
+1171 TLSSGCPLEC
-1181 IWLDNFRFISYNND
+1181 VWLDNFGFISYNND
-1195 QAYEYSHSPAEPGWI
+1195 QAYKYSHSPAEPGWI
-1210 KASFFSPHNS
+1210 KTSFFSPYNC
-1220 EDIAEIRVVGDDRTV
+1220 EGIEEIRVVGDDRTV
-1235 FVSTCILGDVHRLYI
+1235 FVSCILGDMLSLYI
-1250 HSCDGVLKQTLELGC
+1250 HSCDGVLKQTLEFDYAA
-1265 TNDFFFGFDVTHDG
+1265 DFFFGFDVTHDG
-1279 KFMVAFWTSCLQI
+1279 KFMVVFWLSCLQI

-1306 PDRYDHFPASC
+1306 PDDGYDHSPASC
-1317 HMLGEKHLL
+1317 HMLWKKHLL
-1326 MRKTHMDESEN
+1326 IMKTHMDGSEN

-1386 DKSFGDIYLSRDQG
+1386 DKSFGDIHLSRDQG
-1400 VLVYSVILEDGH
+1400 VLIYSVILEDGH

-1423 KKDTRVVLYLS
+1423 KKDTRVDLYLS

-1484 GLDLN
+1484 GLDLD